1 MIEVVD
7 AIVDGALHGVSLCVE
22 RGEVVALIGHNG
34 SGKSTLGRLVCGAQL
49 PQSGTVCVDGAST
62 ANVPGRAL
70 VRRLVGYVGQ
80 NPADQTVSTI
90 VSDELAFGLWNIGC
104 AEGEIA
110 ERVASSLDA
119 VGLAGFEDREVSSL
133 SGGELQRLV
142 LASALAMEPGYLV
155 LDEVTSQID
164 STFRSQF
171 RGLVARLAGRGVGVV
186 LVTHDPLEVL
196 SCNRVLV
203 LDAGK
208 VIWSG
213 APGSLLVDYRDLWD
227 WVLPP
232 NDYAD
237 ALRCA
242 VADGFDLAGGFAP
255 AHLATWLR
263 SVRADVRSDA
273 GSPLDADRDSG
284 IGRVAGRHLDD
295 HIVFGR
301 NLDDVIV
308 AGRDSDSASVFG
320 HNSDA
325 CGVSGRDS
333 DTHSVSGRD
342 SDTHSVSGRK
352 SDTQVS
358 QNGDF
363 SPDKGANVR
372 IQLDNGGGVR
382 IPPENGANVRI
393 SPDNGI
399 NIRIMPENA
408 SNSSIPSDGAGAF
421 SAISG
426 NDRVTESEPAR
437 EASSLAFSHVS
448 IAYENAEVLNDISLS
463 IPSGRVTLIAGRSG
477 AGKTTLA
484 CLAAG
489 LTKAQSGSVLLGGT
503 APVPGE
509 VALAFQNP
517 EQQLFLET
525 VEHEL
530 AFAPRNLGCSED
542 EVARRVSDAASQL
555 EIKELLPS
563 DPFCLSGGQARRVA
577 LASILTLSPRA
588 VVLDEPTA
596 GLDAPARAA
605 LHRLVQDLACKGLP
619 VLVVS
624 HDLEEWLAAADQ
636 VVLLADGTIAWQG
649 TPGALASD
657 MDAFARAGLE
667 PPESWQLRELLAQA
681 EKRDS
686 AGVNGATLAKTATRD
701 QKAGAVQ
708 GPEGVEAQEPRATAA
723 RDSKSTAARDSKST
737 AAQGPKAAVARA
749 LKGVATQE
757 PSSHGLGVAAKPS
770 RKDAAGRGLEDVD
783 ARVKVTLLLVATA
796 ALFAA
801 RAPWTLAMWAMLCLL
816 VLRASGIGGKA
827 VAHALKPVALL
838 FAFVVCAN
846 LVSCDGSA
854 DVAIAGGVGIST
866 VGAARAATAVA
877 RIIMLVCL
885 ALSVATSTTP
895 TKLAHA
901 CTSLMRP
908 LGHIGVPIEDVGLVL
923 SMALRF
929 IPVVSEEAGRI
940 RLAQRARGVNFD
952 EGSVLRRVRA
962 WAAVLTPL
970 VVGLF
975 RRADRVAES
984 MDARCYGQRS
994 SGQHRRVPL
1003 QPADKLVLLGGLVVM
1018 AVLTVLSYSI

>member
-1 MIEVVD
+1 MIEIVD
-7 AIVDGALHGVSLCVE
+7 AIVDGALYGVSLCVE

-34 SGKSTLGRLVCGAQL
+34 SGKSTLGRLVCGAQV
-49 PQSGTVCVDGAST
+49 PQSGAVCVDGAST

-104 AEGEIA
+104 TEGEIA
-110 ERVASSLDA
+110 ERVANSLNA
-119 VGLAGFEDREVSSL
+119 VGLAGFEDREVQSL

-142 LASALAMEPGYLV
+142 LASVLAMEPGYLV

-164 STFRSQF
+164 STFRAQF
-171 RGLVARLAGRGVGVV
+171 RSLVAHLAGRGVGVV

-203 LDAGK
+203 LDAGE

-232 NDYAD
+232 NGYAD
-237 ALRCA
+237 ALRRA

-255 AHLATWLR
+255 AQLATWLR
-263 SVRADVRSDA
+263 SVQVDGCAGA
-273 GSPLDADRDSG
+273 GSLLD
-284 IGRVAGRHLDD
+284 
-295 HIVFGR
+295 
-301 NLDDVIV
+301 
-308 AGRDSDSASVFG
+308 AGRDSYSASVFG
-320 HNSDA
+320 
-325 CGVSGRDS
+325 RDS
-333 DTHSVSGRD
+333 DA
-342 SDTHSVSGRK
+342 
-352 SDTQVS
+352 QAS

-372 IQLDNGGGVR
+372 ILPDNEGRVR
-382 IPPENGANVRI
+382 IAPENGLDVRV
-393 SPDNGI
+393 
-399 NIRIMPENA
+399 MPENA
-408 SNSSIPSDGAGAF
+408 SGSSIPSDGAGAF

-426 NDRVTESEPAR
+426 NGRGAEGEPSH

-463 IPSGRVTLIAGRSG
+463 IPSRRVTLIAGRSG

-525 VEHEL
+525 VEREL
-530 AFAPRNLGCSED
+530 AFAPSNLGCSED
-542 EVARRVSDAASQL
+542 EVARRVSEAASQL

-577 LASILTLSPRA
+577 LASILTLNPHA

-605 LHRLVQDLACKGLP
+605 LHRLVQDLACKGFP

-624 HDLEEWLAAADQ
+624 HDLEEWLAIADQ

-649 TPGALASD
+649 TPAALASD

-667 PPESWQLRELLAQA
+667 PPESWQLRELLARA

-686 AGVNGATLAKTATRD
+686 AGVNGATSVEAAA
-701 QKAGAVQ
+701 QGQEAGAAR
-708 GPEGVEAQEPRATAA
+708 GPEGSVAQ
-723 RDSKSTAARDSKST
+723 DSKST
-737 AAQGPKAAVARA
+737 AAQGPKAAVARE
-749 LKGVATQE
+749 LKGAFTQG
-757 PSSHGLGVAAKPS
+757 PSSQGPKVAAKS
-770 RKDAAGRGLEDVD
+770 GRKDTAGRGLEGVD
-783 ARVKVTLLLVATA
+783 ARVKVILLLVATA

-801 RAPWTLAMWAMLCLL
+801 RAPWALAMWAMLCLL
-816 VLRASGIGGKA
+816 VLRASGIGGRA
-827 VAHALKPVALL
+827 VARALKPVALL
-838 FAFVVCAN
+838 FAFIVCAN

-854 DVAIAGGVGIST
+854 DVAIAGSVGIST

-885 ALSVATSTTP
+885 ALSVAASTTP
-895 TKLAHA
+895 TKLAQA

-994 SGQHRRVPL
+994 SGKHRRVPL

>member
-22 RGEVVALIGHNG
+22 RGEVGALIGHNG

-49 PQSGTVCVDGAST
+49 PQSGAVCVDGAST

-104 AEGEIA
+104 AEGEIT

-119 VGLAGFEDREVSSL
+119 VGLAGFEDREEPSL

-142 LASALAMEPGYLV
+142 LASVLAMEPGYLV

-171 RGLVARLAGRGVGVV
+171 RSLVARFAGRGVGVV

-242 VADGFDLAGGFAP
+242 VADSFDLAGGFAP
-255 AHLATWLR
+255 AHLAAWLR
-263 SVRADVRSDA
+263 SVRADVRSGA

-333 DTHSVSGRD
+333 DTHSVSGR
-342 SDTHSVSGRK
+342 K

-372 IQLDNGGGVR
+372 IQPDNGGGVR

-393 SPDNGI
+393 SPENGI

-426 NDRVTESEPAR
+426 NDRGAEGEPAR

-605 LHRLVQDLACKGLP
+605 LHRLVQDLACKELP

-686 AGVNGATLAKTATRD
+686 AGVNGATSAKTATRD
-701 QKAGAVQ
+701 QEAGAVQ
-708 GPEGVEAQEPRATAA
+708 GPEGVEAQEPRA
-723 RDSKSTAARDSKST
+723 TAARDSKST

-838 FAFVVCAN
+838 FAFIVCAN

-1018 AVLTVLSYSI
+1018 AVLTVLSYSIC

>member
-7 AIVDGALHGVSLCVE
+7 AIVDGALHGVSLCVD

-49 PQSGTVCVDGAST
+49 PQSGAVCVDGAST

-104 AEGEIA
+104 TEGEIA
-110 ERVASSLDA
+110 ERVANSLDA
-119 VGLAGFEDREVSSL
+119 VGLAGFEDREVQSL

-142 LASALAMEPGYLV
+142 LASVLAMEPGYLV

-171 RGLVARLAGRGVGVV
+171 RSLVARLAGRGVGVV
-186 LVTHDPLEVL
+186 LVTHDSLEVL

-203 LDAGK
+203 LDAGE

-227 WVLPP
+227 RVLPP
-232 NDYAD
+232 NGYSD
-237 ALRCA
+237 AVRSA

-255 AHLATWLR
+255 AQLAAWLR
-263 SVRADVRSDA
+263 SVRADGCAGA
-273 GSPLDADRDSG
+273 GSPLDAGLDSY
-284 IGRVAGRHLDD
+284 
-295 HIVFGR
+295 
-301 NLDDVIV
+301 
-308 AGRDSDSASVFG
+308 SA
-320 HNSDA
+320 
-325 CGVSGRDS
+325 
-333 DTHSVSGRD
+333 SVSGRD
-342 SDTHSVSGRK
+342 SDAHSVFGRD
-352 SDTQVS
+352 SDAQVS

-372 IQLDNGGGVR
+372 ILPDNEGRVR
-382 IPPENGANVRI
+382 IRPDKGANVRI
-393 SPDNGI
+393 SPENGVDV
-399 NIRIMPENA
+399 RVMPENA
-408 SNSSIPSDGAGAF
+408 SNSPIPSDGAGAF

-426 NDRVTESEPAR
+426 NNRGVEDKPAR

-448 IAYENAEVLNDISLS
+448 IAYENADVLNDISLS
-463 IPSGRVTLIAGRSG
+463 VPSGRVTLIAGRSG

-542 EVARRVSDAASQL
+542 EVARRVSEAASQL

-577 LASILTLSPRA
+577 LASILTLNPRA
-588 VVLDEPTA
+588 VVFDEPTA

-605 LHRLVQDLACKGLP
+605 LHRLVQDIACKGLP

-624 HDLEEWLAAADQ
+624 HDLEEWLAIADQ

-649 TPGALASD
+649 TPAALASD

-667 PPESWQLRELLAQA
+667 PPESWQLRELLARA

-686 AGVNGATLAKTATRD
+686 AGVNGATSVEAAA
-701 QKAGAVQ
+701 QGQEAGAAR
-708 GPEGVEAQEPRATAA
+708 GPEGSVAQ
-723 RDSKSTAARDSKST
+723 DSKST
-737 AAQGPKAAVARA
+737 AAQGPKAAVARE
-749 LKGVATQE
+749 LKGAFTQG
-757 PSSHGLGVAAKPS
+757 PSSQGPKVAAKS
-770 RKDAAGRGLEDVD
+770 GRKDTAGRGLEGVD
-783 ARVKVTLLLVATA
+783 ARVKVILLLVATA

-801 RAPWTLAMWAMLCLL
+801 RAPWALAMWAMLCLL

-827 VAHALKPVALL
+827 VARALKPVALL
-838 FAFVVCAN
+838 FAFIVCAN

-854 DVAIAGGVGIST
+854 DVAIAGSVGIST

-885 ALSVATSTTP
+885 ALSVAESTTP

-901 CTSLMRP
+901 CTSLMRS

-994 SGQHRRVPL
+994 SGKHRRVPL

-1018 AVLTVLSYSI
+1018 AALTVLSYSI

>member
-34 SGKSTLGRLVCGAQL
+34 SGKSTLGRLVCGAQV
-49 PQSGTVCVDGAST
+49 PQSGAVCVDGAST

-119 VGLAGFEDREVSSL
+119 VGLAGFEDREVPSL

-142 LASALAMEPGYLV
+142 LASVLAMEPGYLV

-232 NDYAD
+232 NGYAD
-237 ALRCA
+237 ALRRA

-255 AHLATWLR
+255 AQLAAWLR
-263 SVRADVRSDA
+263 SVRADGCASA
-273 GSPLDADRDSG
+273 GSPLDAGLDSG
-284 IGRVAGRHLDD
+284 IARVAGRHLDD
-295 HIVFGR
+295 RIVFGR
-301 NLDDVIV
+301 NLDEALVV
-308 AGRDSDSASVFG
+308 GRDSDA
-320 HNSDA
+320 
-325 CGVSGRDS
+325 
-333 DTHSVSGRD
+333 
-342 SDTHSVSGRK
+342 
-352 SDTQVS
+352 QVS

-372 IQLDNGGGVR
+372 ILPENEGRVR
-382 IPPENGANVRI
+382 IAPENGTNVRI
-393 SPDNGI
+393 ALENGVDV
-399 NIRIMPENA
+399 RVMPENA
-408 SNSSIPSDGAGAF
+408 SNSPIPSDGAGAF

-426 NDRVTESEPAR
+426 NNRGVEDEPAR
-437 EASSLAFSHVS
+437 EASSLAFGHAS

-542 EVARRVSDAASQL
+542 EVARRVSEAASQL

-577 LASILTLSPRA
+577 LASILTLNPRA

-605 LHRLVQDLACKGLP
+605 LHRLVQDIACKGLP

-624 HDLEEWLAAADQ
+624 HDLEEWLAIADQ

-649 TPGALASD
+649 TPAALASD
-657 MDAFARAGLE
+657 IDAFARAGLE
-667 PPESWQLRELLAQA
+667 PPESWQLRELLVQA

-686 AGVNGATLAKTATRD
+686 AGVNGATSVEA
-701 QKAGAVQ
+701 AVQ
-708 GPEGVEAQEPRATAA
+708 GQEAGAARGPEGSVAQ
-723 RDSKSTAARDSKST
+723 DSRST
-737 AAQGPKAAVARA
+737 AAQGPMAGAAQEPEGTSA
-749 LKGVATQE
+749 QE
-757 PSSHGLGVAAKPS
+757 PSSHGSEVAARPG
-770 RKDAAGRGLEDVD
+770 RKDAAGRGLEGVD

-801 RAPWTLAMWAMLCLL
+801 RAPWALAMWAMLCLL

-827 VAHALKPVALL
+827 VARALKPVALL
-838 FAFVVCAN
+838 FAFIVCAN

-854 DVAIAGGVGIST
+854 DVAIAGSVGIST

-885 ALSVATSTTP
+885 ALSVAESTTP

-923 SMALRF
+923 AMALRF

-940 RLAQRARGVNFD
+940 RLAQRVRGVNFD

-994 SGQHRRVPL
+994 SGKHRRVPL

>member
-49 PQSGTVCVDGAST
+49 PQSGAVCVDGAST

-119 VGLAGFEDREVSSL
+119 VGLAGFEDREVPSL

-142 LASALAMEPGYLV
+142 LASVLAMEPGYLV

-171 RGLVARLAGRGVGVV
+171 RSLVARLAGRGVGVV

-263 SVRADVRSDA
+263 SVRADVRSGA
-273 GSPLDADRDSG
+273 GSPHDADLDSG

-308 AGRDSDSASVFG
+308 AGRDSDSASVIG
-320 HNSDA
+320 HSSDA
-325 CGVSGRDS
+325 CGVSGRN
-333 DTHSVSGRD
+333 

-372 IQLDNGGGVR
+372 IQPDNGGGVR

-399 NIRIMPENA
+399 NIRIMPEND

-426 NDRVTESEPAR
+426 NDRGTEGEPAR

-657 MDAFARAGLE
+657 IDAFARAGLE

-686 AGVNGATLAKTATRD
+686 AGVNGATSAKTATRD
-701 QKAGAVQ
+701 QEAGAAR

-723 RDSKSTAARDSKST
+723 RDSKSTAA
-737 AAQGPKAAVARA
+737 QGPKATVART
-749 LKGVATQE
+749 LKGAATQE
-757 PSSHGLGVAAKPS
+757 PSSRGSEVAAKPS

-838 FAFVVCAN
+838 FAFIVCAN

-854 DVAIAGGVGIST
+854 DVAIAGSVGIST

>member
-1 MIEVVD
+1 MIEVAD
-7 AIVDGALHGVSLCVE
+7 GIVDGALHGVSLCVE
-22 RGEVVALIGHNG
+22 RGEAVALIGHNG

-49 PQSGTVCVDGAST
+49 PQSGAVCVDGAST

-119 VGLAGFEDREVSSL
+119 VGLAGFEDREVPSL

-142 LASALAMEPGYLV
+142 LASVLAMEPGYLV

-171 RGLVARLAGRGVGVV
+171 RSLVARLAGRGVGVV

-242 VADGFDLAGGFAP
+242 VVDGFDLAGGFAP

-263 SVRADVRSDA
+263 SVRAEGRAGA
-273 GSPLDADRDSG
+273 GSPLDA
-284 IGRVAGRHLDD
+284 
-295 HIVFGR
+295 
-301 NLDDVIV
+301 
-308 AGRDSDSASVFG
+308 GRDSDNGRIAG

-325 CGVSGRDS
+325 CG
-333 DTHSVSGRD
+333 VSGRD

-372 IQLDNGGGVR
+372 IQPDNGGGVR

-426 NDRVTESEPAR
+426 NDRVTEGEPAR

-509 VALAFQNP
+509 VALAFQNS

-530 AFAPRNLGCSED
+530 AFAPRNVGCSED

-563 DPFCLSGGQARRVA
+563 DPFCLSGGQARRLA

-636 VVLLADGTIAWQG
+636 VILLADGAIAWQG

-657 MDAFARAGLE
+657 MDAFAWAGLE

-686 AGVNGATLAKTATRD
+686 AGVNGATSAKTATRD
-701 QKAGAVQ
+701 QEAGAAQ

-723 RDSKSTAARDSKST
+723 RDSKSTAA
-737 AAQGPKAAVARA
+737 QGPKAAVARA
-749 LKGVATQE
+749 LKGAATQE

-838 FAFVVCAN
+838 FAFIVCAN

-854 DVAIAGGVGIST
+854 DVAIAGSVGIST

>member
-49 PQSGTVCVDGAST
+49 PQSGAVCVDGAST

-104 AEGEIA
+104 AEGEIT
-110 ERVASSLDA
+110 ERVTSSLDA
-119 VGLAGFEDREVSSL
+119 VGLAGFEDREVPSL

-142 LASALAMEPGYLV
+142 LASVLAMEPGYLV

-171 RGLVARLAGRGVGVV
+171 RSLVARLAGRGVGVV

-227 WVLPP
+227 WVLPS

-237 ALRCA
+237 TLRCA

-263 SVRADVRSDA
+263 SVRAEGRAGA
-273 GSPLDADRDSG
+273 GSPLDAGRDSD
-284 IGRVAGRHLDD
+284 IGRVAGY
-295 HIVFGR
+295 
-301 NLDDVIV
+301 
-308 AGRDSDSASVFG
+308 
-320 HNSDA
+320 NSDA
-325 CGVSGRDS
+325 
-333 DTHSVSGRD
+333 HSVVGRN
-342 SDTHSVSGRK
+342 SY
-352 SDTQVS
+352 TQVS
-358 QNGDF
+358 QNGEI

-372 IQLDNGGGVR
+372 IQPDNGGGVR

-426 NDRVTESEPAR
+426 NDRGAEGEPAR

-542 EVARRVSDAASQL
+542 EVARRVSEAASQL

-624 HDLEEWLAAADQ
+624 HDLEEWLAIADQ

-657 MDAFARAGLE
+657 IDAFARAGLE

-686 AGVNGATLAKTATRD
+686 AGVNGATSAKTATRD
-701 QKAGAVQ
+701 QEAGAAR
-708 GPEGVEAQEPRATAA
+708 GPEGVEAQEPRA
-723 RDSKSTAARDSKST
+723 TAARDSKST

-749 LKGVATQE
+749 LKGAATQE
-757 PSSHGLGVAAKPS
+757 PSSHGSEVAAKPS
-770 RKDAAGRGLEDVD
+770 RKDTAGRGLEGVD
-783 ARVKVTLLLVATA
+783 ARVKVILLLVATA
-796 ALFAA
+796 ALFTA
-801 RAPWTLAMWAMLCLL
+801 RAPWTLAVWAMLCLL

-838 FAFVVCAN
+838 FAFIVCAN

-994 SGQHRRVPL
+994 SGQLRRVPL

>member
-49 PQSGTVCVDGAST
+49 PQSGTVCVEGAST

-119 VGLAGFEDREVSSL
+119 VGLAGFEDREVPSL

-142 LASALAMEPGYLV
+142 LASVLAMEPGYLV

-171 RGLVARLAGRGVGVV
+171 RSLVARFAGRGVGVV

-263 SVRADVRSDA
+263 SVRADVRSGA
-273 GSPLDADRDSG
+273 GSPLDAGRDSDN
-284 IGRVAGRHLDD
+284 GRIAGRHLDD

-333 DTHSVSGRD
+333 DTHSVSGR
-342 SDTHSVSGRK
+342 K

-372 IQLDNGGGVR
+372 IQPDNGGGVR

-408 SNSSIPSDGAGAF
+408 SNSLIPSDGAGAF

-426 NDRVTESEPAR
+426 NDRVTEGEPAR
-437 EASSLAFSHVS
+437 EASSLAFGHVS

-667 PPESWQLRELLAQA
+667 PPESWQLSELLAQA

-686 AGVNGATLAKTATRD
+686 AGVNGATSAKTATRD
-701 QKAGAVQ
+701 QEAGAAW

-723 RDSKSTAARDSKST
+723 RDSKSTAA
-737 AAQGPKAAVARA
+737 QGPKATIART
-749 LKGVATQE
+749 LKGAATQE

-827 VAHALKPVALL
+827 VAHALKPVVLL
-838 FAFVVCAN
+838 FAFIVCAN

-885 ALSVATSTTP
+885 ALSVAASTTP
-895 TKLAHA
+895 TKLAQA

-994 SGQHRRVPL
+994 SGKHRRVPL

>member
-34 SGKSTLGRLVCGAQL
+34 SGKSTLGRLVCGAQV
-49 PQSGTVCVDGAST
+49 PQSGAVCVDGAST

-104 AEGEIA
+104 TEGEIA
-110 ERVASSLDA
+110 ERVANSLNA
-119 VGLAGFEDREVSSL
+119 VGLAGFEDREVQSL

-142 LASALAMEPGYLV
+142 LASVLAMEPGYLV

-164 STFRSQF
+164 STFRAQF
-171 RGLVARLAGRGVGVV
+171 RSLVAHLAGRGVGVV

-203 LDAGK
+203 LDAGE

-232 NDYAD
+232 NGYAD
-237 ALRCA
+237 ALRRA

-255 AHLATWLR
+255 AQLATWLR
-263 SVRADVRSDA
+263 SVRANVRTGA
-273 GSPLDADRDSG
+273 GSPLDAGLDSY
-284 IGRVAGRHLDD
+284 
-295 HIVFGR
+295 
-301 NLDDVIV
+301 
-308 AGRDSDSASVFG
+308 SA
-320 HNSDA
+320 
-325 CGVSGRDS
+325 
-333 DTHSVSGRD
+333 SVSGRD
-342 SDTHSVSGRK
+342 SDA
-352 SDTQVS
+352 QVS

-363 SPDKGANVR
+363 SPDKGDNVR
-372 IQLDNGGGVR
+372 ILPDKEGR
-382 IPPENGANVRI
+382 IGISLENGVDVRV
-393 SPDNGI
+393 
-399 NIRIMPENA
+399 MPENA
-408 SNSSIPSDGAGAF
+408 SNSPIPSDGAGAF
-421 SAISG
+421 NAISG
-426 NDRVTESEPAR
+426 NNRGVEDKPAR
-437 EASSLAFSHVS
+437 EASSLAFSHAS
-448 IAYENAEVLNDISLS
+448 IAYENADVLNDISLS
-463 IPSGRVTLIAGRSG
+463 VPSRRVTLIAGRSG

-489 LTKAQSGSVLLGGT
+489 LAKVQSGSVLLGGT

-542 EVARRVSDAASQL
+542 EVARRVSEAASQL

-605 LHRLVQDLACKGLP
+605 LHRLVRDIACKGLP

-624 HDLEEWLAAADQ
+624 HDLEEWLAIADQ
-636 VVLLADGTIAWQG
+636 VILLADGTIAWKG

-657 MDAFARAGLE
+657 IDAFARAGLE

-686 AGVNGATLAKTATRD
+686 AGVNGATSAKTATRD
-701 QKAGAVQ
+701 QEAGAVQ

-723 RDSKSTAARDSKST
+723 RDSKSTAA
-737 AAQGPKAAVARA
+737 QGPKATAARE

-757 PSSHGLGVAAKPS
+757 PSSHGSGVAAKPG
-770 RKDAAGRGLEDVD
+770 RKNAAGRGPERVD
-783 ARVKVTLLLVATA
+783 ARVKVILLLVATA

-801 RAPWTLAMWAMLCLL
+801 RAPWTLAVWAMLCLL

-827 VAHALKPVALL
+827 VARALKPVALL
-838 FAFVVCAN
+838 FAFIVCAN

-854 DVAIAGGVGIST
+854 DVAIAGSVGIST
-866 VGAARAATAVA
+866 VGAARAATAVS

-885 ALSVATSTTP
+885 ALSVAASTTP
-895 TKLAHA
+895 TKLAQA

>member
-34 SGKSTLGRLVCGAQL
+34 SGKSTLGRLVCGAQV
-49 PQSGTVCVDGAST
+49 PQSGAVCVDVAST

-142 LASALAMEPGYLV
+142 LASVLAMEPGYLV

-171 RGLVARLAGRGVGVV
+171 RSLVARLAERGVGVV

-255 AHLATWLR
+255 AQLATWLR
-263 SVRADVRSDA
+263 NVQVDGCAGA
-273 GSPLDADRDSG
+273 GSPLDAGLDS
-284 IGRVAGRHLDD
+284 DTD
-295 HIVFGR
+295 SVFGR
-301 NLDDVIV
+301 NLD
-308 AGRDSDSASVFG
+308 A
-320 HNSDA
+320 
-325 CGVSGRDS
+325 
-333 DTHSVSGRD
+333 
-342 SDTHSVSGRK
+342 
-352 SDTQVS
+352 QVS
-358 QNGDF
+358 QNGVF
-363 SPDKGANVR
+363 SPDKGVNGR
-372 IQLDNGGGVR
+372 ILPDNEGC
-382 IPPENGANVRI
+382 VRI
-393 SPDNGI
+393 SPENGI
-399 NIRIMPENA
+399 DVRAMPENA
-408 SNSSIPSDGAGAF
+408 SNSSIPSDSTVVF
-421 SAISG
+421 SAVSG
-426 NDRVTESEPAR
+426 NDPGAEGEPAR

-448 IAYENAEVLNDISLS
+448 IAYENADVLNDISLS
-463 IPSGRVTLIAGRSG
+463 LPSGRVTLIAGRSG

-525 VEHEL
+525 VDHEL
-530 AFAPRNLGCSED
+530 AFAPRNLCCSED
-542 EVARRVSDAASQL
+542 EVARRVSEAASQL

-577 LASILTLSPRA
+577 LASILTLNPRA

-624 HDLEEWLAAADQ
+624 HDLEEWLAIADQ

-649 TPGALASD
+649 TPAALASD
-657 MDAFARAGLE
+657 MGAFTRAGLE

-686 AGVNGATLAKTATRD
+686 AGVNGTAS
-701 QKAGAVQ
+701 
-708 GPEGVEAQEPRATAA
+708 VE
-723 RDSKSTAARDSKST
+723 T
-737 AAQGPKAAVARA
+737 AAQGQEAAAARGPET
-749 LKGVATQE
+749 GVVQGSEGTSAQE
-757 PSSHGLGVAAKPS
+757 PSSHGPKVAARPG
-770 RKDAAGRGLEDVD
+770 RKDTAGRGLEGVD
-783 ARVKVTLLLVATA
+783 ARVKVILLLVATA

-801 RAPWTLAMWAMLCLL
+801 RAPWALAAWAMFCLL

-827 VAHALKPVALL
+827 VARALKPVALL
-838 FAFVVCAN
+838 FAFIVCAN

-854 DVAIAGGVGIST
+854 DIALAGSVGIST

-885 ALSVATSTTP
+885 ALSVAESTTP

>member
-119 VGLAGFEDREVSSL
+119 VGLAGFEDREVPSL

-142 LASALAMEPGYLV
+142 LASVLAMEPGYLV

-203 LDAGK
+203 LEAGK

-213 APGSLLVDYRDLWD
+213 APGSLLVDYRDIWD

-255 AHLATWLR
+255 AHLAAWLR
-263 SVRADVRSDA
+263 SVRADVRSGA
-273 GSPLDADRDSG
+273 GSPLDADLDSG

-301 NLDDVIV
+301 NLGDVIV

-333 DTHSVSGRD
+333 DTHSVSGR
-342 SDTHSVSGRK
+342 K

-372 IQLDNGGGVR
+372 IQPDNGGGVR

-426 NDRVTESEPAR
+426 NDRVTEGEPAR

-596 GLDAPARAA
+596 GLDALARAA

-657 MDAFARAGLE
+657 MDAFARARLE

-686 AGVNGATLAKTATRD
+686 AGVNGATSAKTATRD
-701 QKAGAVQ
+701 QEAGAAR
-708 GPEGVEAQEPRATAA
+708 GPEGVEAQEPRA
-723 RDSKSTAARDSKST
+723 TAARDSKST

-770 RKDAAGRGLEDVD
+770 RKDTAGRGLEGVD

-796 ALFAA
+796 VLFAA
-801 RAPWTLAMWAMLCLL
+801 RAPWTLAVWAMLCLL

-827 VAHALKPVALL
+827 VARALKPVALL
-838 FAFVVCAN
+838 FAFIVCAN

-885 ALSVATSTTP
+885 ALSVAASTTP

-901 CTSLMRP
+901 CTSLMGP

-940 RLAQRARGVNFD
+940 RLAQRSRGVNFD

-994 SGQHRRVPL
+994 SGQYRRMPL

>member
-49 PQSGTVCVDGAST
+49 PQSGAVCVDGAST

-119 VGLAGFEDREVSSL
+119 VGLAGFEDREVPSL

-142 LASALAMEPGYLV
+142 LASVLAMEPGYLV

-171 RGLVARLAGRGVGVV
+171 RSLVARLAGRGVGVV

-232 NDYAD
+232 NGYAD
-237 ALRCA
+237 ALRRA

-255 AHLATWLR
+255 AQLATWLR
-263 SVRADVRSDA
+263 SVRADGCTGA
-273 GSPLDADRDSG
+273 GSPLDAG
-284 IGRVAGRHLDD
+284 L
-295 HIVFGR
+295 
-301 NLDDVIV
+301 
-308 AGRDSDSASVFG
+308 DSDSASVFG
-320 HNSDA
+320 
-325 CGVSGRDS
+325 RDS
-333 DTHSVSGRD
+333 DTHGVFGRD
-342 SDTHSVSGRK
+342 SDAHSVVGRD
-352 SDTQVS
+352 SDAHSVVGRNSYAQAS

-363 SPDKGANVR
+363 SPDKGTNVR
-372 IQLDNGGGVR
+372 ILPDKEGR
-382 IPPENGANVRI
+382 VRI
-393 SPDNGI
+393 SPENGLDV
-399 NIRIMPENA
+399 RVMPENA
-408 SNSSIPSDGAGAF
+408 SGSSIPSDDVGAL
-421 SAISG
+421 SAISE
-426 NDRVTESEPAR
+426 NDCGTEGKPAR
-437 EASSLAFSHVS
+437 EASSLTFSHVS

-542 EVARRVSDAASQL
+542 EVARRVSEAASQL

-596 GLDAPARAA
+596 GLDAPARSA
-605 LHRLVQDLACKGLP
+605 LHRLVQDIACKGLP

-624 HDLEEWLAAADQ
+624 HDLEEWLAIADQ
-636 VVLLADGTIAWQG
+636 VILLADGTIAWQG

-657 MDAFARAGLE
+657 IDAFARAGLE
-667 PPESWQLRELLAQA
+667 PPESWQLRELLVQA
-681 EKRDS
+681 GKRDS
-686 AGVNGATLAKTATRD
+686 AGVNGVVPVETAAQGQEAGTARD
-701 QKAGAVQ
+701 
-708 GPEGVEAQEPRATAA
+708 PEGSATQEPEG
-723 RDSKSTAARDSKST
+723 SVARDSKST
-737 AAQGPKAAVARA
+737 AAQGPKATAARE

-757 PSSHGLGVAAKPS
+757 PSSHGPKVAAKPG
-770 RKDAAGRGLEDVD
+770 RKDAAERGLEGVD

-801 RAPWTLAMWAMLCLL
+801 RAPWALAMWAMLCLL

-827 VAHALKPVALL
+827 VARALKPVALL
-838 FAFVVCAN
+838 FAFIVCAN

-854 DVAIAGGVGIST
+854 DVAIAGSVGIST

-885 ALSVATSTTP
+885 ALSVAASTTP
-895 TKLAHA
+895 TKLAQA

-994 SGQHRRVPL
+994 SGKHRRVPL

>member
-22 RGEVVALIGHNG
+22 RGEVVALIGYNG

-49 PQSGTVCVDGAST
+49 PQSGAVCVDGAST
-62 ANVPGRAL
+62 VNVPGRAL

-104 AEGEIA
+104 TEGEIA
-110 ERVASSLDA
+110 ERIASSLDA
-119 VGLAGFEDREVSSL
+119 VGLAGFEDREVPSL

-142 LASALAMEPGYLV
+142 LASVLAMEPGYLV

-203 LDAGK
+203 LDDGK

-242 VADGFDLAGGFAP
+242 VADGFDLAGWFAP

-263 SVRADVRSDA
+263 SLRADVRSGA
-273 GSPLDADRDSG
+273 GSPLDADLDSG
-284 IGRVAGRHLDD
+284 IGCVAGRHLDD

-333 DTHSVSGRD
+333 DTHSVSGR
-342 SDTHSVSGRK
+342 K

-372 IQLDNGGGVR
+372 IQPDNGGGVR

-426 NDRVTESEPAR
+426 NDRGTEGEPAR

-657 MDAFARAGLE
+657 IDAFARAGLE

-686 AGVNGATLAKTATRD
+686 AGVNGATSAKTATRD
-701 QKAGAVQ
+701 QEAGAAR

-723 RDSKSTAARDSKST
+723 RDPKST
-737 AAQGPKAAVARA
+737 AAQGPKAAVARV

-838 FAFVVCAN
+838 FAFIVCAN

-854 DVAIAGGVGIST
+854 DVAIAGSVGIST
-866 VGAARAATAVA
+866 VGAARAATAVS

>member
-49 PQSGTVCVDGAST
+49 PQSGAVCVDGAST

-119 VGLAGFEDREVSSL
+119 VGLAGFEDREVPSL

-142 LASALAMEPGYLV
+142 LASVLAMEPGYLV

-171 RGLVARLAGRGVGVV
+171 RSLVARLAGRGVGVV

-263 SVRADVRSDA
+263 SVRAEGRAGA
-273 GSPLDADRDSG
+273 GSPLDA
-284 IGRVAGRHLDD
+284 
-295 HIVFGR
+295 
-301 NLDDVIV
+301 
-308 AGRDSDSASVFG
+308 GRDSDNGRIAG

-325 CGVSGRDS
+325 CG
-333 DTHSVSGRD
+333 VSGRD

-372 IQLDNGGGVR
+372 IQPDNGGGVR

-393 SPDNGI
+393 SPENGI

-408 SNSSIPSDGAGAF
+408 SNPSIPSDGAGAF

-426 NDRVTESEPAR
+426 NDRGAEGEPAR

-542 EVARRVSDAASQL
+542 EVARRVSEAASQL

-636 VVLLADGTIAWQG
+636 VVLLAGGTIAWQG

-686 AGVNGATLAKTATRD
+686 AGVNGATSAKTATRD
-701 QKAGAVQ
+701 QEAGAVQ
-708 GPEGVEAQEPRATAA
+708 DPEGVEAQEPRA
-723 RDSKSTAARDSKST
+723 TAARDSKST

-827 VAHALKPVALL
+827 VARALKPVALL
-838 FAFVVCAN
+838 FAFIVCAN

-854 DVAIAGGVGIST
+854 DVAIAGSVGIST

-901 CTSLMRP
+901 CTSLMRL

-952 EGSVLRRVRA
+952 EGPVLRRVRA

>member
-49 PQSGTVCVDGAST
+49 PQSGTVCVDVAST

-104 AEGEIA
+104 VEGEIT

-119 VGLAGFEDREVSSL
+119 VGLAGFEDREVPSL

-142 LASALAMEPGYLV
+142 LASVLAMEPGYLV

-263 SVRADVRSDA
+263 SVRADVRSGA
-273 GSPLDADRDSG
+273 GSPLDADLDSG

-320 HNSDA
+320 YNSDA
-325 CGVSGRDS
+325 C
-333 DTHSVSGRD
+333 SVSGC
-342 SDTHSVSGRK
+342 K

-372 IQLDNGGGVR
+372 IQPDNGGGVR

-408 SNSSIPSDGAGAF
+408 SNSSIPSDGAGAI

-426 NDRVTESEPAR
+426 NDRVTEGEPAR

-448 IAYENAEVLNDISLS
+448 IAYENAELLNDISLS

-624 HDLEEWLAAADQ
+624 HDLEEWLAIADQ

-657 MDAFARAGLE
+657 MDAFARARLE

-686 AGVNGATLAKTATRD
+686 AGVNGATSAKTATRD
-701 QKAGAVQ
+701 QEAGAAR

-723 RDSKSTAARDSKST
+723 RDSKSTAA
-737 AAQGPKAAVARA
+737 QGPRAAVARA

-770 RKDAAGRGLEDVD
+770 RKDTAGRGLEGVD

-796 ALFAA
+796 VLFAA
-801 RAPWTLAMWAMLCLL
+801 RAPWTLAVWAMLCLL

-827 VAHALKPVALL
+827 VARALKPVALL
-838 FAFVVCAN
+838 FAFIVCAN

-854 DVAIAGGVGIST
+854 DVAIAGSVGIST

-885 ALSVATSTTP
+885 ALSVAASTTP

-901 CTSLMRP
+901 CTSLMGP

-940 RLAQRARGVNFD
+940 RLAQRSRGVNFD

-994 SGQHRRVPL
+994 SGQYRRMPL

>member
-49 PQSGTVCVDGAST
+49 PQSGAVCVDGAST

-119 VGLAGFEDREVSSL
+119 VGLAGFEDREVPSL

-142 LASALAMEPGYLV
+142 LASVLAMEPGYLV

-196 SCNRVLV
+196 SCNRALV

-263 SVRADVRSDA
+263 SVRADVRSGA
-273 GSPLDADRDSG
+273 GSPLDAGLDSG

-333 DTHSVSGRD
+333 DTHSVSGR
-342 SDTHSVSGRK
+342 K

-372 IQLDNGGGVR
+372 IQPDKGANVRIQPDNGGGVR
-382 IPPENGANVRI
+382 IPPESGANVRI

-408 SNSSIPSDGAGAF
+408 SNSSIPSDGAVAF

-426 NDRVTESEPAR
+426 NDRVTEGEPAR

-463 IPSGRVTLIAGRSG
+463 IPSGRVALIAGRSG

-489 LTKAQSGSVLLGGT
+489 LTKAQSGSVLLGGI

-657 MDAFARAGLE
+657 IDAFARAGLE

-681 EKRDS
+681 EKLDS
-686 AGVNGATLAKTATRD
+686 AGVNGATSAKTATRD
-701 QKAGAVQ
+701 QEAGAVQ
-708 GPEGVEAQEPRATAA
+708 GPEGVEAQEPRA
-723 RDSKSTAARDSKST
+723 TAARDSKST

-838 FAFVVCAN
+838 FAFIVCAN

-908 LGHIGVPIEDVGLVL
+908 LGHIGVPIEDVRLVL

>member
-119 VGLAGFEDREVSSL
+119 VGLAGFEDREVPSL

-142 LASALAMEPGYLV
+142 LASVLAMEPGYLV

-263 SVRADVRSDA
+263 SVRADVRSGA
-273 GSPLDADRDSG
+273 GSPLDAGLDSG

-325 CGVSGRDS
+325 CGVSGRDP
-333 DTHSVSGRD
+333 
-342 SDTHSVSGRK
+342 DTHSVSGRK

-358 QNGDF
+358 RNGDF

-372 IQLDNGGGVR
+372 IQPDNGGGVR
-382 IPPENGANVRI
+382 IPPESGANVRI

-408 SNSSIPSDGAGAF
+408 SNSSIPSDGAGIF

-426 NDRVTESEPAR
+426 NDRVTEGEPAR

-489 LTKAQSGSVLLGGT
+489 LTKAQSGSVLLGGI

-686 AGVNGATLAKTATRD
+686 AGVNGATSAKTATRD
-701 QKAGAVQ
+701 QEAGAVQ
-708 GPEGVEAQEPRATAA
+708 GPEGVEAQEPRA
-723 RDSKSTAARDSKST
+723 TAARDSKST

-801 RAPWTLAMWAMLCLL
+801 RDPWTLAMWAMLCLL

-838 FAFVVCAN
+838 FAFIVCAN

-854 DVAIAGGVGIST
+854 DVAIAGVVGIST

-994 SGQHRRVPL
+994 SGQHRRVSL

>member
-7 AIVDGALHGVSLCVE
+7 AIVDGALHGVSLCVD

-34 SGKSTLGRLVCGAQL
+34 SGKSTLGRLVCGAQV
-49 PQSGTVCVDGAST
+49 PQSGAVCVDGAST

-104 AEGEIA
+104 TEGEIA
-110 ERVASSLDA
+110 ERVAGSLDA
-119 VGLAGFEDREVSSL
+119 VGLAGFEDREVQSL

-142 LASALAMEPGYLV
+142 LASVLAMEPGYLV

-171 RGLVARLAGRGVGVV
+171 RNLVSRLAGRGVGVV

-203 LDAGK
+203 LDAGE

-227 WVLPP
+227 RVLPP
-232 NDYAD
+232 NGYSD
-237 ALRCA
+237 ALRSA

-255 AHLATWLR
+255 AQLAAWLR
-263 SVRADVRSDA
+263 SVRADGCAGAGSLLDA
-273 GSPLDADRDSG
+273 GL
-284 IGRVAGRHLDD
+284 
-295 HIVFGR
+295 
-301 NLDDVIV
+301 
-308 AGRDSDSASVFG
+308 DSDSASVFG
-320 HNSDA
+320 
-325 CGVSGRDS
+325 RDS
-333 DTHSVSGRD
+333 DAHSVVGRN
-342 SDTHSVSGRK
+342 SYA
-352 SDTQVS
+352 QAS
-358 QNGDF
+358 QNGDY
-363 SPDKGANVR
+363 SPDKGTNVR
-372 IQLDNGGGVR
+372 ILPDKEGRAR
-382 IPPENGANVRI
+382 ISPENGLDVRV
-393 SPDNGI
+393 
-399 NIRIMPENA
+399 MPENA
-408 SNSSIPSDGAGAF
+408 SGSSIPSDNTAVF
-421 SAISG
+421 SAISE
-426 NDRVTESEPAR
+426 NDCGTEGKPAR

-448 IAYENAEVLNDISLS
+448 IAYENADVLNDISLS
-463 IPSGRVTLIAGRSG
+463 VPSGRVTLIAGRSG

-525 VEHEL
+525 VGHEL

-542 EVARRVSDAASQL
+542 EVARRVSEAASQL

-577 LASILTLSPRA
+577 LASILTLNPRA

-596 GLDAPARAA
+596 GLDAPARSA

-624 HDLEEWLAAADQ
+624 HDLEEWLAIADQ
-636 VVLLADGTIAWQG
+636 VILVADGTIAWQG
-649 TPGALASD
+649 TPDALASD
-657 MDAFARAGLE
+657 IDAFARAGLE
-667 PPESWQLRELLAQA
+667 PPESWQLRELLVQA

-686 AGVNGATLAKTATRD
+686 AGVNGVVPVETAA
-701 QKAGAVQ
+701 QGQEAGTAR
-708 GPEGVEAQEPRATAA
+708 GPEGSATQEPEG
-723 RDSKSTAARDSKST
+723 SVARDSKST
-737 AAQGPKAAVARA
+737 AAQGPKATAARE

-757 PSSHGLGVAAKPS
+757 PSSHGSEVAAKPS
-770 RKDAAGRGLEDVD
+770 RRDAAGRGLEGVD

-801 RAPWTLAMWAMLCLL
+801 RAPWALAMWAMLCLL

-827 VAHALKPVALL
+827 VARALKPVALI
-838 FAFVVCAN
+838 FAFIVCAN

-854 DVAIAGGVGIST
+854 DVAIAGSVGIST

-885 ALSVATSTTP
+885 ALSVAASTTP
-895 TKLAHA
+895 TKLAQA

-923 SMALRF
+923 AMALRF

-962 WAAVLTPL
+962 WAAVFTPL

-994 SGQHRRVPL
+994 SGKYRRVPL

>member
-22 RGEVVALIGHNG
+22 RGEVVAFIGHNG

-49 PQSGTVCVDGAST
+49 PQSGAVCVDGAFT

-104 AEGEIA
+104 TEGEIA
-110 ERVASSLDA
+110 ERVANSLDA
-119 VGLAGFEDREVSSL
+119 VGLAGFEDREVQSL

-142 LASALAMEPGYLV
+142 LASVLAMEPGYLV

-171 RGLVARLAGRGVGVV
+171 RDLVARLAGRGVGVV

-196 SCNRVLV
+196 SCNRALV

-232 NDYAD
+232 NGYAD
-237 ALRCA
+237 ALRRA
-242 VADGFDLAGGFAP
+242 VTDGFDLAGGFAP
-255 AHLATWLR
+255 AQLATWLR
-263 SVRADVRSDA
+263 SVRADVRIGA
-273 GSPLDADRDSG
+273 GSPLDAGLDSY
-284 IGRVAGRHLDD
+284 
-295 HIVFGR
+295 
-301 NLDDVIV
+301 
-308 AGRDSDSASVFG
+308 SA
-320 HNSDA
+320 
-325 CGVSGRDS
+325 
-333 DTHSVSGRD
+333 SVSGRD
-342 SDTHSVSGRK
+342 SDACGVFGRD
-352 SDTQVS
+352 SDAQVS

-372 IQLDNGGGVR
+372 IPPDKEGRVGISLENGIGVR
-382 IPPENGANVRI
+382 IV
-393 SPDNGI
+393 
-399 NIRIMPENA
+399 PENA
-408 SNSSIPSDGAGAF
+408 SGSSIPSDGAGAF

-426 NDRVTESEPAR
+426 NNRGVEDEPVR

-448 IAYENAEVLNDISLS
+448 IAYENADVLNDISLS
-463 IPSGRVTLIAGRSG
+463 VPSGRVTLIAGRSG

-525 VEHEL
+525 VGHEL

-542 EVARRVSDAASQL
+542 EVDRRVSEAASQL

-577 LASILTLSPRA
+577 LASILTLNPRA

-596 GLDAPARAA
+596 GLDAPARSA
-605 LHRLVQDLACKGLP
+605 LHRLVQDIACKGLP

-624 HDLEEWLAAADQ
+624 HDLEEWLAIADQ
-636 VVLLADGTIAWQG
+636 VILVADGTIAWQG
-649 TPGALASD
+649 TPDALASD
-657 MDAFARAGLE
+657 IDAFARAGLE
-667 PPESWQLRELLAQA
+667 PPESWQLRELLVQA

-686 AGVNGATLAKTATRD
+686 AGVNGVVPVETAA
-701 QKAGAVQ
+701 QGQEAGTAR
-708 GPEGVEAQEPRATAA
+708 GPEGSATQEPEG
-723 RDSKSTAARDSKST
+723 SVARDSKST
-737 AAQGPKAAVARA
+737 AAQGPKATAARE

-757 PSSHGLGVAAKPS
+757 PSSHGSEVAAKPS
-770 RKDAAGRGLEDVD
+770 RRDAAGRGLEGVD

-801 RAPWTLAMWAMLCLL
+801 RAPWALAMWAMLCLL

-827 VAHALKPVALL
+827 VARALKPVALL
-838 FAFVVCAN
+838 FAFIVCAN

-854 DVAIAGGVGIST
+854 DVAIAGSVGIST

-885 ALSVATSTTP
+885 ALSVAASTTP
-895 TKLAHA
+895 TKLAQA

-923 SMALRF
+923 AMALRF

-962 WAAVLTPL
+962 WAAVFTPL

-994 SGQHRRVPL
+994 SGKYRRVPL

>member
-34 SGKSTLGRLVCGAQL
+34 SGKSTLGRLVCGAQV
-49 PQSGTVCVDGAST
+49 PQSGAVCVDGAST

-119 VGLAGFEDREVSSL
+119 VGLASFEDREVPSL

-142 LASALAMEPGYLV
+142 LASVLAMEPGYLV

-227 WVLPP
+227 RVLPP
-232 NDYAD
+232 NGYSD
-237 ALRCA
+237 ALRSA

-255 AHLATWLR
+255 AQLATWLR
-263 SVRADVRSDA
+263 SVRANVRTGA
-273 GSPLDADRDSG
+273 GSPLDA
-284 IGRVAGRHLDD
+284 
-295 HIVFGR
+295 
-301 NLDDVIV
+301 
-308 AGRDSDSASVFG
+308 GRDSDAHSVVG
-320 HNSDA
+320 RNSYA
-325 CGVSGRDS
+325 C
-333 DTHSVSGRD
+333 SVSGRD
-342 SDTHSVSGRK
+342 SDA
-352 SDTQVS
+352 QAS

-372 IQLDNGGGVR
+372 ILPDKEGR
-382 IPPENGANVRI
+382 VRI
-393 SPDNGI
+393 SPENGLDV
-399 NIRIMPENA
+399 RVMPENA
-408 SNSSIPSDGAGAF
+408 SNSSIPSDNTAVF
-421 SAISG
+421 SAISE
-426 NDRVTESEPAR
+426 NDCGTEGKPVR
-437 EASSLAFSHVS
+437 EASSLAFSHAS

-525 VEHEL
+525 VGHEL

-542 EVARRVSDAASQL
+542 EVARRVDEAASQL

-577 LASILTLSPRA
+577 LSSILTLNPRA

-605 LHRLVQDLACKGLP
+605 LHCLVQDLACKGLP

-624 HDLEEWLAAADQ
+624 HDLEEWLAIADQ
-636 VVLLADGTIAWQG
+636 VILLADGTIAWQG
-649 TPGALASD
+649 TPAALASD
-657 MDAFARAGLE
+657 IDAFARAGLE

-686 AGVNGATLAKTATRD
+686 AGVNGVVPVETAAQGQEAAAAR
-701 QKAGAVQ
+701 
-708 GPEGVEAQEPRATAA
+708 GPEGSATQEPEG
-723 RDSKSTAARDSKST
+723 SVARDSKST
-737 AAQGPKAAVARA
+737 AAQGPKATAARE
-749 LKGVATQE
+749 LKDVATQE
-757 PSSHGLGVAAKPS
+757 PSSHGPKVAAKPS
-770 RKDAAGRGLEDVD
+770 RKDAAGRGLEGVD

-796 ALFAA
+796 VLFAA
-801 RAPWTLAMWAMLCLL
+801 RAPWTLAVWAMLCLL

-838 FAFVVCAN
+838 FAFIVCAN

-854 DVAIAGGVGIST
+854 DVAIAGSVGIST

-952 EGSVLRRVRA
+952 ERSVLRRVRA

-994 SGQHRRVPL
+994 SGKHRRVPL

-1018 AVLTVLSYSI
+1018 AALTVLSYSI

>member
-1 MIEVVD
+1 MGGGAIALMAQKMKSALDVGGRRRMIEVVD

-49 PQSGTVCVDGAST
+49 PQSGAVCVDGPST
-62 ANVPGRAL
+62 ANVRGRAL

-104 AEGEIA
+104 TEGEIT

-119 VGLAGFEDREVSSL
+119 VGLAGFEDREVPSL

-142 LASALAMEPGYLV
+142 LASVLAMEPGYLV

-171 RGLVARLAGRGVGVV
+171 RSLVARLAGRGVGVV

-213 APGSLLVDYRDLWD
+213 APGSLLVDYRDIWD

-255 AHLATWLR
+255 AHLVTWLR
-263 SVRADVRSDA
+263 SVRAEGRAGA
-273 GSPLDADRDSG
+273 GSPLDA
-284 IGRVAGRHLDD
+284 
-295 HIVFGR
+295 
-301 NLDDVIV
+301 
-308 AGRDSDSASVFG
+308 GRDSDNGRIAG

-325 CGVSGRDS
+325 
-333 DTHSVSGRD
+333 
-342 SDTHSVSGRK
+342 HSVSGRK

-358 QNGDF
+358 QNGEI

-372 IQLDNGGGVR
+372 IQ
-382 IPPENGANVRI
+382 PENGANVRI
-393 SPDNGI
+393 SPENGI

-426 NDRVTESEPAR
+426 NDRVTEGEPAR

-477 AGKTTLA
+477 TGKTTLA

-686 AGVNGATLAKTATRD
+686 AGVNGATSVEA
-701 QKAGAVQ
+701 AVQ
-708 GPEGVEAQEPRATAA
+708 GQEAGAAQEPEGTSAQEPFSHGSEVAA
-723 RDSKSTAARDSKST
+723 RPG
-737 AAQGPKAAVARA
+737 Q
-749 LKGVATQE
+749 KGT
-757 PSSHGLGVAAKPS
+757 
-770 RKDAAGRGLEDVD
+770 AGRGLEGVD
-783 ARVKVTLLLVATA
+783 ARVKVILLLVATA

-801 RAPWTLAMWAMLCLL
+801 RAPWALAIWAMLCLL

-827 VAHALKPVALL
+827 VARALKPVALL
-838 FAFVVCAN
+838 FAFIVCAN

-854 DVAIAGGVGIST
+854 DVAIAGSVGIST

-885 ALSVATSTTP
+885 ALSVAASTTP

-1003 QPADKLVLLGGLVVM
+1003 QPADKLVLLGGFVVM

>member
-49 PQSGTVCVDGAST
+49 PQSGAVCVDGAST
-62 ANVPGRAL
+62 ANVRGRAL

-104 AEGEIA
+104 AEGEIT

-119 VGLAGFEDREVSSL
+119 VGLAGFEDREVPSL

-142 LASALAMEPGYLV
+142 LASVLAMEPGYLV

-171 RGLVARLAGRGVGVV
+171 RSLVARLAGRGVGAV

-213 APGSLLVDYRDLWD
+213 APGSLLVDYRDIWD

-263 SVRADVRSDA
+263 SVRADARSSA
-273 GSPLDADRDSG
+273 GSPLDAGLDSD
-284 IGRVAGRHLDD
+284 IGRVSGRHLDD
-295 HIVFGR
+295 DIVFGR

-308 AGRDSDSASVFG
+308 ARRDSDSASVFG

-325 CGVSGRDS
+325 CGVSGR
-333 DTHSVSGRD
+333 
-342 SDTHSVSGRK
+342 K

-358 QNGDF
+358 QNG
-363 SPDKGANVR
+363 
-372 IQLDNGGGVR
+372 
-382 IPPENGANVRI
+382 EI

-399 NIRIMPENA
+399 NMRIMPENA

-426 NDRVTESEPAR
+426 NDRVTEGEPAR

-489 LTKAQSGSVLLGGT
+489 LTKAESGSVLLGGT

-686 AGVNGATLAKTATRD
+686 AGVNGATSANTATRD
-701 QKAGAVQ
+701 QEAGAVQ
-708 GPEGVEAQEPRATAA
+708 GPEGVEVQEPRATE
-723 RDSKSTAARDSKST
+723 ARDSKST

-827 VAHALKPVALL
+827 VAHALKSVALL
-838 FAFVVCAN
+838 FAFIVCAN

>member
-34 SGKSTLGRLVCGAQL
+34 SGKSTLGRLVCGTQL
-49 PQSGTVCVDGAST
+49 PQSGAVCVDGAST

-119 VGLAGFEDREVSSL
+119 VGLVGFEDREVPSL

-142 LASALAMEPGYLV
+142 LASVLAMEPGYLV

-263 SVRADVRSDA
+263 SVRADVCSGA
-273 GSPLDADRDSG
+273 GSPLDADLDSG
-284 IGRVAGRHLDD
+284 IGRVAGRDSDTHS
-295 HIVFGR
+295 VVGR

-308 AGRDSDSASVFG
+308 AGRDSD
-320 HNSDA
+320 
-325 CGVSGRDS
+325 
-333 DTHSVSGRD
+333 THSVSGRD
-342 SDTHSVSGRK
+342 SDA
-352 SDTQVS
+352 QAS

-363 SPDKGANVR
+363 SPDNGANVR
-372 IQLDNGGGVR
+372 ISPDNGGGVR

-393 SPDNGI
+393 APENGLDV
-399 NIRIMPENA
+399 RVMPENA
-408 SNSSIPSDGAGAF
+408 SGSSIPSDDVGAL
-421 SAISG
+421 SAISE
-426 NDRVTESEPAR
+426 NDCGTEGKPAR

-448 IAYENAEVLNDISLS
+448 IAYENADVLNDISLS
-463 IPSGRVTLIAGRSG
+463 VPSGRVTLIAGRSG

-525 VEHEL
+525 VGHEL

-542 EVARRVSDAASQL
+542 EVARRVDEAASQL

-577 LASILTLSPRA
+577 LSSILTLNPRA

-605 LHRLVQDLACKGLP
+605 LHCLVQDLACKGLP

-624 HDLEEWLAAADQ
+624 HDLEEWLAIADQ

-649 TPGALASD
+649 TPAALASD
-657 MDAFARAGLE
+657 IDAFARAGLE
-667 PPESWQLRELLAQA
+667 PPESWQLRELLVQA

-686 AGVNGATLAKTATRD
+686 AGVNGATSVETAAQR
-701 QKAGAVQ
+701 QEAGAAR
-708 GPEGVEAQEPRATAA
+708 GPEGSATQEPEG
-723 RDSKSTAARDSKST
+723 SVARDSKST
-737 AAQGPKAAVARA
+737 AAQGPKATAAWE

-757 PSSHGLGVAAKPS
+757 PSSQGPKVAAKPG
-770 RKDAAGRGLEDVD
+770 RKDAAGRGLEGVD
-783 ARVKVTLLLVATA
+783 ARVKVILLLVATA

-801 RAPWTLAMWAMLCLL
+801 RAPWTIAVWAMFCLL
-816 VLRASGIGGKA
+816 VLRASGIGGRA
-827 VAHALKPVALL
+827 VARALKPVALL
-838 FAFVVCAN
+838 FAFIVCAN

-854 DVAIAGGVGIST
+854 DVAIAGSVGIST

-885 ALSVATSTTP
+885 ALSVAESTTP

-908 LGHIGVPIEDVGLVL
+908 LGHIGVPIEDVALVL

-994 SGQHRRVPL
+994 SEQHRRVPL

>member
-22 RGEVVALIGHNG
+22 RGEVVAFIGHNG

-49 PQSGTVCVDGAST
+49 PQSGAVCVDGAST

-119 VGLAGFEDREVSSL
+119 VGLAGFEDREVPSL

-142 LASALAMEPGYLV
+142 LASVLAMEPGYLV

-164 STFRSQF
+164 STFRPQF
-171 RGLVARLAGRGVGVV
+171 RSLVARLAGRGVGVV

-213 APGSLLVDYRDLWD
+213 APGSLLVDFRDLWD

-242 VADGFDLAGGFAP
+242 IADGFDLAGGFAP

-263 SVRADVRSDA
+263 SVRAEGRAGA
-273 GSPLDADRDSG
+273 GSPLDA
-284 IGRVAGRHLDD
+284 
-295 HIVFGR
+295 
-301 NLDDVIV
+301 
-308 AGRDSDSASVFG
+308 GRDSDNGRIAG

-325 CGVSGRDS
+325 
-333 DTHSVSGRD
+333 HSVVGRN
-342 SDTHSVSGRK
+342 SY
-352 SDTQVS
+352 TQVS

-363 SPDKGANVR
+363 SPGKGANVR
-372 IQLDNGGGVR
+372 IQPDNGGGVR
-382 IPPENGANVRI
+382 IPLENGANVRI
-393 SPDNGI
+393 SPENGI

-426 NDRVTESEPAR
+426 NDRGAEGEPAR

-489 LTKAQSGSVLLGGT
+489 LAKVQSGSVLLGGT

-624 HDLEEWLAAADQ
+624 HDLEEWLAIADQ

-686 AGVNGATLAKTATRD
+686 AGVNEAKSVETAAQGQGAAARGPEGV
-701 QKAGAVQ
+701 AAQ
-708 GPEGVEAQEPRATAA
+708 GPEG
-723 RDSKSTAARDSKST
+723 SAARDSKST
-737 AAQGPKAAVARA
+737 AAQGPKATVARA

-757 PSSHGLGVAAKPS
+757 PSSHGSGVAAKPS
-770 RKDAAGRGLEDVD
+770 RKDAAGRGLEGVD
-783 ARVKVTLLLVATA
+783 ARVKVALLLVATA

-838 FAFVVCAN
+838 FAFIVCAN

-854 DVAIAGGVGIST
+854 DVAIAGSVGIST

-885 ALSVATSTTP
+885 ALSVAASTTP

-908 LGHIGVPIEDVGLVL
+908 LGHFGVPIEDVGLVL

-952 EGSVLRRVRA
+952 EGSVFRRVRA

-994 SGQHRRVPL
+994 SGQHGRAPL
-1003 QPADKLVLLGGLVVM
+1003 QLADKLVLLGGLVVM

>member
-49 PQSGTVCVDGAST
+49 PQSGAVCVDGAFT

-70 VRRLVGYVGQ
+70 VRRLVGSVGQ

-104 AEGEIA
+104 TEGEIA
-110 ERVASSLDA
+110 ERVANSLDA
-119 VGLAGFEDREVSSL
+119 VGLAGFEDREVQSL

-142 LASALAMEPGYLV
+142 LASVLAMEPGYLV

-171 RGLVARLAGRGVGVV
+171 RDLVARLAGRGVGVV

-196 SCNRVLV
+196 SCNRALV

-232 NDYAD
+232 NGYAD
-237 ALRCA
+237 ALRRA
-242 VADGFDLAGGFAP
+242 VTDGFDLAGGFAP
-255 AHLATWLR
+255 AQLATWLR
-263 SVRADVRSDA
+263 SVRADVRIGA
-273 GSPLDADRDSG
+273 GSPLDAGLDSY
-284 IGRVAGRHLDD
+284 
-295 HIVFGR
+295 
-301 NLDDVIV
+301 
-308 AGRDSDSASVFG
+308 SA
-320 HNSDA
+320 
-325 CGVSGRDS
+325 
-333 DTHSVSGRD
+333 SVSGRD
-342 SDTHSVSGRK
+342 SDACGVFGRD
-352 SDTQVS
+352 SDAQVS

-372 IQLDNGGGVR
+372 IPPDKEGRVGISLENGIGVR
-382 IPPENGANVRI
+382 IV
-393 SPDNGI
+393 
-399 NIRIMPENA
+399 PENA
-408 SNSSIPSDGAGAF
+408 SGSSIPSDGAGAF

-426 NDRVTESEPAR
+426 NNRGVEDEPVR

-448 IAYENAEVLNDISLS
+448 IAYENADVLNDISLS
-463 IPSGRVTLIAGRSG
+463 VPSGRVTLIAGRSG

-525 VEHEL
+525 VGHEL

-542 EVARRVSDAASQL
+542 EVDRRVSEAASQL

-577 LASILTLSPRA
+577 LASILTLNPRA

-596 GLDAPARAA
+596 GLDAPARSA
-605 LHRLVQDLACKGLP
+605 LHRLVQDIACKGLP

-624 HDLEEWLAAADQ
+624 HDLEEWLAIADQ
-636 VVLLADGTIAWQG
+636 VILVADGTIAWQG
-649 TPGALASD
+649 TPDALASD
-657 MDAFARAGLE
+657 IDAFARAGLE
-667 PPESWQLRELLAQA
+667 PPESWQLRELLVQA

-686 AGVNGATLAKTATRD
+686 AGVNGVVPVETAA
-701 QKAGAVQ
+701 QGQEAGTAR
-708 GPEGVEAQEPRATAA
+708 GPEGSATQEPEG
-723 RDSKSTAARDSKST
+723 SVARDSKST
-737 AAQGPKAAVARA
+737 AAQGPKATAARE

-757 PSSHGLGVAAKPS
+757 PSSHGSEVAAKPS
-770 RKDAAGRGLEDVD
+770 RRDAAGRGLEGVD

-801 RAPWTLAMWAMLCLL
+801 RAPWALAMWAMLCLL

-827 VAHALKPVALL
+827 VARALKPVALL
-838 FAFVVCAN
+838 FAFIVCAN

-854 DVAIAGGVGIST
+854 DVAIAGSVGIST

-885 ALSVATSTTP
+885 ALSVAASTTP
-895 TKLAHA
+895 TKLAQA

-923 SMALRF
+923 AMALRF

-962 WAAVLTPL
+962 WAAVFTPL

-994 SGQHRRVPL
+994 SGKYRRVPL

>member
-7 AIVDGALHGVSLCVE
+7 AIVDGALHGVSLCVG

-34 SGKSTLGRLVCGAQL
+34 SGKSTLGRLMCGAQL

-62 ANVPGRAL
+62 ANVSGRAL

-104 AEGEIA
+104 VEGEIA

-119 VGLAGFEDREVSSL
+119 VGLAGFEDREVPSL

-142 LASALAMEPGYLV
+142 LASVLAMEPGYLV

-171 RGLVARLAGRGVGVV
+171 RGLVARLVGRGVGVV

-255 AHLATWLR
+255 AHLAAWLR
-263 SVRADVRSDA
+263 SVRADVRSGA
-273 GSPLDADRDSG
+273 GSPLDA
-284 IGRVAGRHLDD
+284 
-295 HIVFGR
+295 
-301 NLDDVIV
+301 
-308 AGRDSDSASVFG
+308 GRDSDNGRIAG

-325 CGVSGRDS
+325 CG
-333 DTHSVSGRD
+333 VSGRD

-372 IQLDNGGGVR
+372 IQPDNGGGVR

-393 SPDNGI
+393 SPENGI
-399 NIRIMPENA
+399 NIRIMPEND
-408 SNSSIPSDGAGAF
+408 SNPSILSDGAGAF

-426 NDRVTESEPAR
+426 NDRGAEGEPAR

-577 LASILTLSPRA
+577 LASILSLSPRA

-667 PPESWQLRELLAQA
+667 PPESWQLRELLAQV

-686 AGVNGATLAKTATRD
+686 AGVNGATSAKTATRD
-701 QKAGAVQ
+701 QEAGAVQ
-708 GPEGVEAQEPRATAA
+708 GPEGVEAQEPRA
-723 RDSKSTAARDSKST
+723 TAARDSKST

-757 PSSHGLGVAAKPS
+757 PSSHGSEVAAKPS

-838 FAFVVCAN
+838 FAFIVCAN

-854 DVAIAGGVGIST
+854 DVAIAGSVGIST

-940 RLAQRARGVNFD
+940 RLAQQARGVNFD
-952 EGSVLRRVRA
+952 EGSVLRRMRA

>member
-1 MIEVVD
+1 MIEIVD

-34 SGKSTLGRLVCGAQL
+34 SGKSTLGRLVCGAQV
-49 PQSGTVCVDGAST
+49 PQSGAVCVDGAST
-62 ANVPGRAL
+62 ANAPGRAL

-104 AEGEIA
+104 TEGEIA
-110 ERVASSLDA
+110 ERVANSLDA
-119 VGLAGFEDREVSSL
+119 VGLAGFEDREVQSL

-142 LASALAMEPGYLV
+142 LASVLAMEPGYLV

-227 WVLPP
+227 RVLPP
-232 NDYAD
+232 NGYSD
-237 ALRCA
+237 ALRSA

-255 AHLATWLR
+255 AQLAAWLR
-263 SVRADVRSDA
+263 SVRADGCAGA
-273 GSPLDADRDSG
+273 GSPLDAGLDSG
-284 IGRVAGRHLDD
+284 IAHVAGRHLDD
-295 HIVFGR
+295 RIVFGR
-301 NLDDVIV
+301 NLDEALVV
-308 AGRDSDSASVFG
+308 GRDSY
-320 HNSDA
+320 
-325 CGVSGRDS
+325 
-333 DTHSVSGRD
+333 THSVVGRN
-342 SDTHSVSGRK
+342 SYA
-352 SDTQVS
+352 QAS

-363 SPDKGANVR
+363 SPDKGTNVR
-372 IQLDNGGGVR
+372 ILPDKEGR
-382 IPPENGANVRI
+382 VRI
-393 SPDNGI
+393 SPENGLDV
-399 NIRIMPENA
+399 RVMPENA
-408 SNSSIPSDGAGAF
+408 SNSSIPSDNTAVF
-421 SAISG
+421 SAISE
-426 NDRVTESEPAR
+426 NDCGTEGKPVR
-437 EASSLAFSHVS
+437 EASSLAFSHAS

-542 EVARRVSDAASQL
+542 EVARRVSEAASQL

-577 LASILTLSPRA
+577 LASILTLGPRA

-605 LHRLVQDLACKGLP
+605 LHCLVQDLACKGLP

-624 HDLEEWLAAADQ
+624 HDLEEWLAIADQ

-649 TPGALASD
+649 TPAALASD
-657 MDAFARAGLE
+657 IDAFVRAGLE
-667 PPESWQLRELLAQA
+667 PPESWQLRELLTQA

-686 AGVNGATLAKTATRD
+686 AGVNGATSVETAA
-701 QKAGAVQ
+701 QGQEAGAAR
-708 GPEGVEAQEPRATAA
+708 GPEGSVAQ
-723 RDSKSTAARDSKST
+723 DSKST
-737 AAQGPKAAVARA
+737 AAQGPMAGAAQEPEGTSA
-749 LKGVATQE
+749 QE
-757 PSSHGLGVAAKPS
+757 PSSYGSEVAAKPG
-770 RKDAAGRGLEDVD
+770 RKDAAGRGLEGVD
-783 ARVKVTLLLVATA
+783 ARVKVILLLVATA

-801 RAPWTLAMWAMLCLL
+801 RAPWTLAVWAMFCLL
-816 VLRASGIGGKA
+816 VLRASGIGGRA
-827 VAHALKPVALL
+827 VARALKPVALL
-838 FAFVVCAN
+838 FAFIVCAN

-854 DVAIAGGVGIST
+854 DVAIAGSVGIST

-885 ALSVATSTTP
+885 ALSVAASTTP
-895 TKLAHA
+895 TKLAQA

-923 SMALRF
+923 AMALRF

-994 SGQHRRVPL
+994 SEQHRRVPL

>member
-1 MIEVVD
+1 M
-7 AIVDGALHGVSLCVE
+7 
-22 RGEVVALIGHNG
+22 
-34 SGKSTLGRLVCGAQL
+34 
-49 PQSGTVCVDGAST
+49 
-62 ANVPGRAL
+62 
-70 VRRLVGYVGQ
+70 
-80 NPADQTVSTI
+80 
-90 VSDELAFGLWNIGC
+90 
-104 AEGEIA
+104 
-110 ERVASSLDA
+110 
-119 VGLAGFEDREVSSL
+119 
-133 SGGELQRLV
+133 
-142 LASALAMEPGYLV
+142 
-155 LDEVTSQID
+155 
-164 STFRSQF
+164 
-171 RGLVARLAGRGVGVV
+171 
-186 LVTHDPLEVL
+186 
-196 SCNRVLV
+196 
-203 LDAGK
+203 
-208 VIWSG
+208 
-213 APGSLLVDYRDLWD
+213 
-227 WVLPP
+227 
-232 NDYAD
+232 
-237 ALRCA
+237 
-242 VADGFDLAGGFAP
+242 
-255 AHLATWLR
+255 
-263 SVRADVRSDA
+263 
-273 GSPLDADRDSG
+273 
-284 IGRVAGRHLDD
+284 
-295 HIVFGR
+295 
-301 NLDDVIV
+301 
-308 AGRDSDSASVFG
+308 
-320 HNSDA
+320 
-325 CGVSGRDS
+325 
-333 DTHSVSGRD
+333 
-342 SDTHSVSGRK
+342 
-352 SDTQVS
+352 
-358 QNGDF
+358 
-363 SPDKGANVR
+363 
-372 IQLDNGGGVR
+372 
-382 IPPENGANVRI
+382 
-393 SPDNGI
+393 
-399 NIRIMPENA
+399 
-408 SNSSIPSDGAGAF
+408 
-421 SAISG
+421 
-426 NDRVTESEPAR
+426 
-437 EASSLAFSHVS
+437 AFSHVS

>member
-49 PQSGTVCVDGAST
+49 PQSGAVCVDGAST

-104 AEGEIA
+104 TEGEIA
-110 ERVASSLDA
+110 ERVANSLNA
-119 VGLAGFEDREVSSL
+119 VGLAGFEDREVQSL

-142 LASALAMEPGYLV
+142 LASVLAMEPGYLV

-164 STFRSQF
+164 STFRAQF
-171 RGLVARLAGRGVGVV
+171 RSLVARLAERGVGMV

-232 NDYAD
+232 NGYAD
-237 ALRCA
+237 ALRRA

-255 AHLATWLR
+255 AQLATWLR
-263 SVRADVRSDA
+263 SVRADGCAGAGSLLDA
-273 GSPLDADRDSG
+273 GL
-284 IGRVAGRHLDD
+284 
-295 HIVFGR
+295 
-301 NLDDVIV
+301 
-308 AGRDSDSASVFG
+308 DSDSASVFG
-320 HNSDA
+320 RDSDA
-325 CGVSGRDS
+325 CGVFGRDS
-333 DTHSVSGRD
+333 DAHSVVGRN
-342 SDTHSVSGRK
+342 SDA
-352 SDTQVS
+352 QVS

-372 IQLDNGGGVR
+372 ILPDNEGRVR
-382 IPPENGANVRI
+382 IRPDKGANVRI
-393 SPDNGI
+393 APENGLDV
-399 NIRIMPENA
+399 RVMPENA
-408 SNSSIPSDGAGAF
+408 SNSSIPSDNTAVF
-421 SAISG
+421 SAISE
-426 NDRVTESEPAR
+426 NDCGTEGKPVR
-437 EASSLAFSHVS
+437 EASSLAFSHAS

-503 APVPGE
+503 APAPGE

-530 AFAPRNLGCSED
+530 AFAPGNLGCSED
-542 EVARRVSDAASQL
+542 EVARRVSEAVSQL

-577 LASILTLSPRA
+577 LASILTLNPRS

-596 GLDAPARAA
+596 GLDAPARSA

-624 HDLEEWLAAADQ
+624 HDLEEWLAIADQ
-636 VVLLADGTIAWQG
+636 VILLADGTIAWQG
-649 TPGALASD
+649 TPDALASD
-657 MDAFARAGLE
+657 IDAFARAGLE
-667 PPESWQLRELLAQA
+667 PPESWQLRELLVQA

-686 AGVNGATLAKTATRD
+686 AGVNGATSVETAAQGQEAAAAR
-701 QKAGAVQ
+701 
-708 GPEGVEAQEPRATAA
+708 GPEGSATQEPEGSVA
-723 RDSKSTAARDSKST
+723 RDSKSTV
-737 AAQGPKAAVARA
+737 AQGPKATAARE

-757 PSSHGLGVAAKPS
+757 PSSQGPKVAAKPG
-770 RKDAAGRGLEDVD
+770 RKDAAGRGLEGVD
-783 ARVKVTLLLVATA
+783 ARVKVILLLVATA

-801 RAPWTLAMWAMLCLL
+801 RAPWALAMWAMLCLL

-827 VAHALKPVALL
+827 VARALKPVALL
-838 FAFVVCAN
+838 FAFIVCAN

-854 DVAIAGGVGIST
+854 DVALAGSVGIST

-885 ALSVATSTTP
+885 ALSVAASTTP
-895 TKLAHA
+895 TKLAQA

-994 SGQHRRVPL
+994 SEQHRRVPL

>member
-34 SGKSTLGRLVCGAQL
+34 SGKSTLGRLVCGTQV
-49 PQSGTVCVDGAST
+49 PQSGAVCVDGAST

-104 AEGEIA
+104 TEGEIA

-119 VGLAGFEDREVSSL
+119 VGLAGFEDREVPSL

-142 LASALAMEPGYLV
+142 LASVLAMEPGYLV

-232 NDYAD
+232 NGYAD

-255 AHLATWLR
+255 AQLATWLR
-263 SVRADVRSDA
+263 SVRADGCAGA
-273 GSPLDADRDSG
+273 GSPLDAG
-284 IGRVAGRHLDD
+284 L
-295 HIVFGR
+295 
-301 NLDDVIV
+301 
-308 AGRDSDSASVFG
+308 DSDSASVFG
-320 HNSDA
+320 RDSSA
-325 CGVSGRDS
+325 CGVFGRDS
-333 DTHSVSGRD
+333 DAHSVVGRDSYTHSVVGRN
-342 SDTHSVSGRK
+342 SYA
-352 SDTQVS
+352 QAS

-363 SPDKGANVR
+363 SPDKGTNVR
-372 IQLDNGGGVR
+372 ILPDKEGR
-382 IPPENGANVRI
+382 VRI
-393 SPDNGI
+393 SPENGVDV
-399 NIRIMPENA
+399 RVMPENA
-408 SNSSIPSDGAGAF
+408 SNSPIPSDGAGAF

-426 NDRVTESEPAR
+426 NNRGVEDKPAR

-448 IAYENAEVLNDISLS
+448 IAYENADVLNDISLS
-463 IPSGRVTLIAGRSG
+463 VPSGRVTLIAGRSG

-542 EVARRVSDAASQL
+542 EVARRVSEAASQL

-577 LASILTLSPRA
+577 LASILTLNPRA

-596 GLDAPARAA
+596 GLDAPARSA
-605 LHRLVQDLACKGLP
+605 LHRLVQDIACKGLP

-624 HDLEEWLAAADQ
+624 HDLEEWLAIADQ
-636 VVLLADGTIAWQG
+636 VILLADGTIAWQG

-657 MDAFARAGLE
+657 IDAFARAGLE
-667 PPESWQLRELLAQA
+667 PPESWQLRELLVQA

-686 AGVNGATLAKTATRD
+686 AGVNGATSVETAA
-701 QKAGAVQ
+701 QGQEAGAARGPEGSATQEPEGSVAQ
-708 GPEGVEAQEPRATAA
+708 GPEGLAAQEPKATAA
-723 RDSKSTAARDSKST
+723 REM
-737 AAQGPKAAVARA
+737 
-749 LKGVATQE
+749 KGVATQE
-757 PSSHGLGVAAKPS
+757 PSSHGSEVAAKPG
-770 RKDAAGRGLEDVD
+770 RKDAAGRGLEGVD

-801 RAPWTLAMWAMLCLL
+801 RAPWALAMWAMLCLL

-827 VAHALKPVALL
+827 VARALKPVALL
-838 FAFVVCAN
+838 FAFIVCAN

-854 DVAIAGGVGIST
+854 DVAIAGSVGIST

-885 ALSVATSTTP
+885 ALSVAASTTP
-895 TKLAHA
+895 TKLAQA

-994 SGQHRRVPL
+994 SGKHRRVPL

>member
-1 MIEVVD
+1 MIEIVD
-7 AIVDGALHGVSLCVE
+7 AIVDGALYGVSLCVE

-34 SGKSTLGRLVCGAQL
+34 SGKSTLGRLVCGAQV
-49 PQSGTVCVDGAST
+49 PQSGAVCVDGAST

-119 VGLAGFEDREVSSL
+119 VGLAGLEDREVPSL

-142 LASALAMEPGYLV
+142 LASVLAMEPGYLV

-171 RGLVARLAGRGVGVV
+171 RSLVTRLAGRGVGVV

-213 APGSLLVDYRDLWD
+213 APGSLLVDNRDLWD

-232 NDYAD
+232 NGYAD
-237 ALRCA
+237 ALRRA

-255 AHLATWLR
+255 AQLAAWLR
-263 SVRADVRSDA
+263 SVRADGCAGAGSLLDA
-273 GSPLDADRDSG
+273 GL
-284 IGRVAGRHLDD
+284 
-295 HIVFGR
+295 
-301 NLDDVIV
+301 
-308 AGRDSDSASVFG
+308 DSDSASVFG
-320 HNSDA
+320 
-325 CGVSGRDS
+325 RDS
-333 DTHSVSGRD
+333 DAHSVVGRN
-342 SDTHSVSGRK
+342 SYA
-352 SDTQVS
+352 QAS
-358 QNGDF
+358 QNGDY
-363 SPDKGANVR
+363 SPDKGTNVR
-372 IQLDNGGGVR
+372 ILPDKEGRAR
-382 IPPENGANVRI
+382 ISPENGLDVRV
-393 SPDNGI
+393 
-399 NIRIMPENA
+399 MPENA
-408 SNSSIPSDGAGAF
+408 SGSSIPSDNTAVF
-421 SAISG
+421 SAISE
-426 NDRVTESEPAR
+426 NDCGTEDKPVR
-437 EASSLAFSHVS
+437 EASSLAFSHAS
-448 IAYENAEVLNDISLS
+448 IAYENADVLNDISLS
-463 IPSGRVTLIAGRSG
+463 IPSGWVTLIAGRSG

-649 TPGALASD
+649 TPDALASD

-686 AGVNGATLAKTATRD
+686 AGVNGATSAKTATRD
-701 QKAGAVQ
+701 QEAGAVQ
-708 GPEGVEAQEPRATAA
+708 GPEGAGAQEPRA
-723 RDSKSTAARDSKST
+723 TAARDSKST

-838 FAFVVCAN
+838 FAFIVCAN

-854 DVAIAGGVGIST
+854 DVAIAGSAGIST

-994 SGQHRRVPL
+994 SGQHGRVPL

>member
-104 AEGEIA
+104 AEGEIT

-119 VGLAGFEDREVSSL
+119 VGLAGFEDREAPSL

-142 LASALAMEPGYLV
+142 LASVLAMEPGYLV

-171 RGLVARLAGRGVGVV
+171 RSLVARLAGRGVGVV

-213 APGSLLVDYRDLWD
+213 APGSLLDDYRDLWD

-263 SVRADVRSDA
+263 SVRAEGRAGA
-273 GSPLDADRDSG
+273 GSPLDA
-284 IGRVAGRHLDD
+284 
-295 HIVFGR
+295 
-301 NLDDVIV
+301 
-308 AGRDSDSASVFG
+308 GRDSDNGRIAG
-320 HNSDA
+320 HN
-325 CGVSGRDS
+325 
-333 DTHSVSGRD
+333 

-363 SPDKGANVR
+363 SPDKGVN
-372 IQLDNGGGVR
+372 VR

-393 SPDNGI
+393 SPENGI
-399 NIRIMPENA
+399 NIRIMPEND

-426 NDRVTESEPAR
+426 NDRGAEGEPAR

-489 LTKAQSGSVLLGGT
+489 LTKAHSGSVLLGGT

-624 HDLEEWLAAADQ
+624 HDLEEWLATADQ

-657 MDAFARAGLE
+657 IDAFPRAGLE

-686 AGVNGATLAKTATRD
+686 AGVNGATSAKAATRD
-701 QKAGAVQ
+701 QEAGAVQ

-723 RDSKSTAARDSKST
+723 RDSRST

-770 RKDAAGRGLEDVD
+770 GKDAAGRGLEGVD

-827 VAHALKPVALL
+827 VARALKSVALL
-838 FAFVVCAN
+838 FAFIVCAN

-854 DVAIAGGVGIST
+854 DVAIAGSVGIST
-866 VGAARAATAVA
+866 VGATRAATAVS

-1003 QPADKLVLLGGLVVM
+1003 QPADKLVLLSGLVVM

>member
-49 PQSGTVCVDGAST
+49 PQSGAVCVDGAST
-62 ANVPGRAL
+62 ANVPGHAL

-119 VGLAGFEDREVSSL
+119 VGLAGFEDREVPSL

-142 LASALAMEPGYLV
+142 LASVLAMEPGYLV

-171 RGLVARLAGRGVGVV
+171 RSLVARLAGRGVGVV
-186 LVTHDPLEVL
+186 LITHDPLEVL

-213 APGSLLVDYRDLWD
+213 VPGSLLVDYRDIWD

-255 AHLATWLR
+255 AQLATWLR
-263 SVRADVRSDA
+263 SVRAEGRAGA
-273 GSPLDADRDSG
+273 GSPLDADLDSG
-284 IGRVAGRHLDD
+284 IGRVA
-295 HIVFGR
+295 
-301 NLDDVIV
+301 
-308 AGRDSDSASVFG
+308 G

-325 CGVSGRDS
+325 CGVSGHNS
-333 DTHSVSGRD
+333 DA
-342 SDTHSVSGRK
+342 HSVSGRK

-358 QNGDF
+358 QNGEI

-372 IQLDNGGGVR
+372 IQ
-382 IPPENGANVRI
+382 PENGANVRI

-421 SAISG
+421 SARSG
-426 NDRVTESEPAR
+426 NDRGAEGEPAR

-577 LASILTLSPRA
+577 LASILTLIPRA

-657 MDAFARAGLE
+657 IDAFARAGLE
-667 PPESWQLRELLAQA
+667 PPESWQLRELLAQV

-686 AGVNGATLAKTATRD
+686 SGVNGATSAKTATRD
-701 QKAGAVQ
+701 QEAGAAR
-708 GPEGVEAQEPRATAA
+708 GPEGVEAQEPRA
-723 RDSKSTAARDSKST
+723 TAARDSKST

-749 LKGVATQE
+749 LKGAATQE
-757 PSSHGLGVAAKPS
+757 PSTHGSEVAAKPS
-770 RKDAAGRGLEDVD
+770 RKDAAGRGLEGVD

-838 FAFVVCAN
+838 FAFIVCAN

-994 SGQHRRVPL
+994 SWQHRRVPL

>member
-7 AIVDGALHGVSLCVE
+7 VIVDGALHGVSLCVE

-34 SGKSTLGRLVCGAQL
+34 SGKSTLGRLVCGAQV
-49 PQSGTVCVDGAST
+49 PQSGAVCVDGAST

-119 VGLAGFEDREVSSL
+119 VGLAGFEDREVPSL

-142 LASALAMEPGYLV
+142 LASVLAMEPGYLV

-232 NDYAD
+232 NGYAD
-237 ALRCA
+237 ALRRA

-255 AHLATWLR
+255 AQLATWLR
-263 SVRADVRSDA
+263 SIRADGCAGA
-273 GSPLDADRDSG
+273 GSPLDAG
-284 IGRVAGRHLDD
+284 L
-295 HIVFGR
+295 
-301 NLDDVIV
+301 
-308 AGRDSDSASVFG
+308 DSDSASVFG
-320 HNSDA
+320 
-325 CGVSGRDS
+325 RDS
-333 DTHSVSGRD
+333 DTHGVVGPDSDAHSVFGRD
-342 SDTHSVSGRK
+342 SDA
-352 SDTQVS
+352 QVS

-372 IQLDNGGGVR
+372 ILPDNEGRVR
-382 IPPENGANVRI
+382 IAPENGTNVRI
-393 SPDNGI
+393 APENGVDV
-399 NIRIMPENA
+399 RVMPENA
-408 SNSSIPSDGAGAF
+408 SNPPIPSDGAGAF

-426 NDRVTESEPAR
+426 NNRGVEDEPAR
-437 EASSLAFSHVS
+437 EASSLAFGHAS

-530 AFAPRNLGCSED
+530 AFAPRNLGCSEV
-542 EVARRVSDAASQL
+542 EVARRVSEAASQL

-577 LASILTLSPRA
+577 LASILTLNPRA

-605 LHRLVQDLACKGLP
+605 LHRLVQDIACKGLP

-624 HDLEEWLAAADQ
+624 HDLEEWLAIADQ

-657 MDAFARAGLE
+657 IDAFVRAGLE
-667 PPESWQLRELLAQA
+667 PPESWQLRELFAQA

-686 AGVNGATLAKTATRD
+686 AGVNGATSVEA
-701 QKAGAVQ
+701 AVQ
-708 GPEGVEAQEPRATAA
+708 GQEAGAAQEPEGASAQEPFSHGSEVAA
-723 RDSKSTAARDSKST
+723 RPG
-737 AAQGPKAAVARA
+737 Q
-749 LKGVATQE
+749 KGT
-757 PSSHGLGVAAKPS
+757 
-770 RKDAAGRGLEDVD
+770 AGRGLEGVD
-783 ARVKVTLLLVATA
+783 ARVKVILLLVATA

-801 RAPWTLAMWAMLCLL
+801 RAPWTLAVWAMLCLL

-827 VAHALKPVALL
+827 VARALKPVALL
-838 FAFVVCAN
+838 FAFIVCAN

-854 DVAIAGGVGIST
+854 DVAIAGSVGIST

-877 RIIMLVCL
+877 RIIMLACL
-885 ALSVATSTTP
+885 ALSVAASTTP
-895 TKLAHA
+895 TKLAQA

-923 SMALRF
+923 AMALRF

-952 EGSVLRRVRA
+952 EGPVLRRVRA

-994 SGQHRRVPL
+994 SEQHRRVPL

>member
-49 PQSGTVCVDGAST
+49 PQSGAVCVDGAST

-104 AEGEIA
+104 TEGEIA
-110 ERVASSLDA
+110 ERVANSLNA
-119 VGLAGFEDREVSSL
+119 VGLAGFEDREVPSL
-133 SGGELQRLV
+133 SGGELQRLA
-142 LASALAMEPGYLV
+142 LASVLAMEPGYLV

-164 STFRSQF
+164 STFRAQF
-171 RGLVARLAGRGVGVV
+171 RSLVAHLAGRGVGVV

-203 LDAGK
+203 LDAGE

-227 WVLPP
+227 RVLPP
-232 NDYAD
+232 NGYSD
-237 ALRCA
+237 AVRSA

-255 AHLATWLR
+255 AQLAAWLR
-263 SVRADVRSDA
+263 SVRADGCAGA
-273 GSPLDADRDSG
+273 GSPLDAGLDSY
-284 IGRVAGRHLDD
+284 
-295 HIVFGR
+295 
-301 NLDDVIV
+301 
-308 AGRDSDSASVFG
+308 SA
-320 HNSDA
+320 
-325 CGVSGRDS
+325 
-333 DTHSVSGRD
+333 SVSGRD
-342 SDTHSVSGRK
+342 SDAHSVFGRD
-352 SDTQVS
+352 SDAQVS

-372 IQLDNGGGVR
+372 ILPDNEGRVR
-382 IPPENGANVRI
+382 IRPDKGANVRI
-393 SPDNGI
+393 SPENGVDV
-399 NIRIMPENA
+399 RVMPENA
-408 SNSSIPSDGAGAF
+408 SNSPIPSDGAGAF

-426 NDRVTESEPAR
+426 NNRGVEDKPAR

-448 IAYENAEVLNDISLS
+448 IAYENADVLNDISLS
-463 IPSGRVTLIAGRSG
+463 VPSGRVTLIAGRSG

-542 EVARRVSDAASQL
+542 EVARRVSEAASQL

-577 LASILTLSPRA
+577 LASILTLNPRA
-588 VVLDEPTA
+588 VVFDEPTA

-605 LHRLVQDLACKGLP
+605 LHRLVQDIACKGLP

-624 HDLEEWLAAADQ
+624 HDLEEWLAIADQ
-636 VVLLADGTIAWQG
+636 VVLLADGTIAWKG

-657 MDAFARAGLE
+657 IDAFVRAGLE

-686 AGVNGATLAKTATRD
+686 AGVNGATSANRVA
-701 QKAGAVQ
+701 QGQEAAAAWGPEGSVAQ
-708 GPEGVEAQEPRATAA
+708 GPEGL
-723 RDSKSTAARDSKST
+723 
-737 AAQGPKAAVARA
+737 AAQGPKATAARE

-757 PSSHGLGVAAKPS
+757 PSSHGSEVAAKPG
-770 RKDAAGRGLEDVD
+770 RKDAAGRGLEGVD
-783 ARVKVTLLLVATA
+783 ARVKVILLLVATA

-801 RAPWTLAMWAMLCLL
+801 RAPWALAMWAMLCLL

-827 VAHALKPVALL
+827 VARALKPVALL
-838 FAFVVCAN
+838 FAFIVCAN

-854 DVAIAGGVGIST
+854 DVAIAGSVGIST

-885 ALSVATSTTP
+885 ALSVAASTTP

-952 EGSVLRRVRA
+952 ERSVLRRVRA

-994 SGQHRRVPL
+994 SGKHRRVPL

-1018 AVLTVLSYSI
+1018 AALTVLSYSI

>member
-49 PQSGTVCVDGAST
+49 PQSGAVCVDGAST

-110 ERVASSLDA
+110 ERVANSLDA
-119 VGLAGFEDREVSSL
+119 VGLAGFEDREVPSL

-142 LASALAMEPGYLV
+142 LASVLAMEPGYLV

-171 RGLVARLAGRGVGVV
+171 RGLVERLAGRGVGVV

-255 AHLATWLR
+255 ARLATWLR
-263 SVRADVRSDA
+263 SVRAEGRAGA
-273 GSPLDADRDSG
+273 GSPLDAGRDSG
-284 IGRVAGRHLDD
+284 IGRVAGRHLDG

-301 NLDDVIV
+301 NLDDALVAGHNSGTHSV
-308 AGRDSDSASVFG
+308 AGRDSDAQ
-320 HNSDA
+320 A
-325 CGVSGRDS
+325 
-333 DTHSVSGRD
+333 
-342 SDTHSVSGRK
+342 
-352 SDTQVS
+352 S
-358 QNGDF
+358 QNGDI
-363 SPDKGANVR
+363 SPDKGDNVR
-372 IQLDNGGGVR
+372 IQPDNGGGVR

-426 NDRVTESEPAR
+426 NDRGTEGEPAR

-489 LTKAQSGSVLLGGT
+489 LAKAQSGSVLLGGT

-657 MDAFARAGLE
+657 IDAFARAGLE

-686 AGVNGATLAKTATRD
+686 AGVNGATSAKTATRD
-701 QKAGAVQ
+701 QEAGAVQ

-723 RDSKSTAARDSKST
+723 RDSKIT
-737 AAQGPKAAVARA
+737 AAQGPKAAVVRA

-838 FAFVVCAN
+838 FAFIVCAN

-854 DVAIAGGVGIST
+854 DVAIAGSVGIST

-901 CTSLMRP
+901 CASLMRP
-908 LGHIGVPIEDVGLVL
+908 LGHFGVPIEDVGLVL

-962 WAAVLTPL
+962 WAAVLAPL

-994 SGQHRRVPL
+994 SGQHGRVPL

>member
-49 PQSGTVCVDGAST
+49 PQSGAVCVDGAFT

-104 AEGEIA
+104 TEGEIA
-110 ERVASSLDA
+110 ERVANSLDA
-119 VGLAGFEDREVSSL
+119 VGLAGFEDREVQSL

-142 LASALAMEPGYLV
+142 LASVLAMEPGYLV

-171 RGLVARLAGRGVGVV
+171 RDLVARLAGRGVGVV

-196 SCNRVLV
+196 SCNRALV

-232 NDYAD
+232 NGYAD
-237 ALRCA
+237 ALRRA
-242 VADGFDLAGGFAP
+242 VTDGFDLAGGFAP
-255 AHLATWLR
+255 AQLATWLR
-263 SVRADVRSDA
+263 SVRADVRIGA
-273 GSPLDADRDSG
+273 GSPLDAGLDSY
-284 IGRVAGRHLDD
+284 
-295 HIVFGR
+295 
-301 NLDDVIV
+301 
-308 AGRDSDSASVFG
+308 SA
-320 HNSDA
+320 
-325 CGVSGRDS
+325 
-333 DTHSVSGRD
+333 SVSGRD
-342 SDTHSVSGRK
+342 SDACGVFGRD
-352 SDTQVS
+352 SDAQVS

-372 IQLDNGGGVR
+372 IPPDKEGRVGISLENGIGVR
-382 IPPENGANVRI
+382 IV
-393 SPDNGI
+393 
-399 NIRIMPENA
+399 PENA
-408 SNSSIPSDGAGAF
+408 SGSSIPSDGAGAF

-426 NDRVTESEPAR
+426 NNRGVEDEPVR

-448 IAYENAEVLNDISLS
+448 IAYENADVLNDISLS
-463 IPSGRVTLIAGRSG
+463 VPSGRVTLIAGRSG

-525 VEHEL
+525 VGHEL

-542 EVARRVSDAASQL
+542 EVDRRVSEAASQL

-577 LASILTLSPRA
+577 LASILTLNPRA

-596 GLDAPARAA
+596 GLDASARSA
-605 LHRLVQDLACKGLP
+605 LHRLVQDIACKGLP

-624 HDLEEWLAAADQ
+624 HDLEEWLAIADQ
-636 VVLLADGTIAWQG
+636 VILVADGTIAWQG
-649 TPGALASD
+649 TPDALASD
-657 MDAFARAGLE
+657 IDAFARAGLE
-667 PPESWQLRELLAQA
+667 PPESWQLRELLVQA

-686 AGVNGATLAKTATRD
+686 AGVNGVVPVETAA
-701 QKAGAVQ
+701 QGQEAGTAR
-708 GPEGVEAQEPRATAA
+708 GPEGSATQEPEG
-723 RDSKSTAARDSKST
+723 SVARDSKST
-737 AAQGPKAAVARA
+737 AAQGPKATAARE

-757 PSSHGLGVAAKPS
+757 PSSHGSEVAAKPS
-770 RKDAAGRGLEDVD
+770 RRDAAGRGLEGVD

-801 RAPWTLAMWAMLCLL
+801 RAPWALAMWAMLCLL

-827 VAHALKPVALL
+827 VARALKPVALL
-838 FAFVVCAN
+838 FAFIVCAN

-854 DVAIAGGVGIST
+854 DVAIAGSVGIST

-885 ALSVATSTTP
+885 ALSVAASTTP
-895 TKLAHA
+895 TKLAQA

-923 SMALRF
+923 AMALRF

-962 WAAVLTPL
+962 WAAVFTPL

-994 SGQHRRVPL
+994 SGKYRRVPL

>member
-49 PQSGTVCVDGAST
+49 PQSGAVCVDGAFT

-104 AEGEIA
+104 TEGEIA
-110 ERVASSLDA
+110 ERVANSLDA
-119 VGLAGFEDREVSSL
+119 VGLAGFEDREVQSL

-142 LASALAMEPGYLV
+142 LASVLAMEPGYLV

-171 RGLVARLAGRGVGVV
+171 RSLVARLAGRGVGVV

-196 SCNRVLV
+196 SCNRALV

-232 NDYAD
+232 NGYAD
-237 ALRCA
+237 ALRRA
-242 VADGFDLAGGFAP
+242 VTDGFDLAGGFAP
-255 AHLATWLR
+255 AQLATWLR
-263 SVRADVRSDA
+263 SVRADVRIGA
-273 GSPLDADRDSG
+273 GSPLDAGLDSY
-284 IGRVAGRHLDD
+284 
-295 HIVFGR
+295 
-301 NLDDVIV
+301 
-308 AGRDSDSASVFG
+308 SA
-320 HNSDA
+320 
-325 CGVSGRDS
+325 
-333 DTHSVSGRD
+333 SVSGRD
-342 SDTHSVSGRK
+342 SDACGVFGRD
-352 SDTQVS
+352 SDAQVS

-372 IQLDNGGGVR
+372 IPPDKEGRVGISLENGIGVR
-382 IPPENGANVRI
+382 IV
-393 SPDNGI
+393 
-399 NIRIMPENA
+399 PENA
-408 SNSSIPSDGAGAF
+408 SGSSIPSDGAGAF

-426 NDRVTESEPAR
+426 NNRGVEDEPVR

-448 IAYENAEVLNDISLS
+448 IAYENADVLNDISLS
-463 IPSGRVTLIAGRSG
+463 VPSGRVTLIAGRSG

-525 VEHEL
+525 VGHEL

-542 EVARRVSDAASQL
+542 EVDRRVSEAASQL

-577 LASILTLSPRA
+577 LASILTLNPRA

-596 GLDAPARAA
+596 GLDAPARSA
-605 LHRLVQDLACKGLP
+605 LHRLVQDIACKGLP

-624 HDLEEWLAAADQ
+624 HDLEEWLAIADQ
-636 VVLLADGTIAWQG
+636 VILVADGTIAWQG
-649 TPGALASD
+649 TPDALASD
-657 MDAFARAGLE
+657 IDAFARAGLE
-667 PPESWQLRELLAQA
+667 PPESWQLRELLVQA

-686 AGVNGATLAKTATRD
+686 AGVNGVVPVETAA
-701 QKAGAVQ
+701 QGQEAGTAR
-708 GPEGVEAQEPRATAA
+708 GPEGSATQEPEG
-723 RDSKSTAARDSKST
+723 SVARDSKST
-737 AAQGPKAAVARA
+737 AAQGPKATAARE

-757 PSSHGLGVAAKPS
+757 PSSHGSEVAAKPS
-770 RKDAAGRGLEDVD
+770 RRDAAGRGLEGVD

-801 RAPWTLAMWAMLCLL
+801 RAPWALAMWAMLCLL

-827 VAHALKPVALL
+827 VARALKPVALL
-838 FAFVVCAN
+838 FAFIVCAN

-854 DVAIAGGVGIST
+854 DVAIAGSVGIST

-885 ALSVATSTTP
+885 ALSVAASTTP
-895 TKLAHA
+895 TKLAQA

-923 SMALRF
+923 AMALRF

-962 WAAVLTPL
+962 WAAVFTPL

-994 SGQHRRVPL
+994 SGKHRRVPL

>member
-49 PQSGTVCVDGAST
+49 PQSGAVCVDGAST

-119 VGLAGFEDREVSSL
+119 VGLAGFEDREVPSL

-142 LASALAMEPGYLV
+142 LASVLAMEPGYLV

-171 RGLVARLAGRGVGVV
+171 RSLVARLAGRGVGVV

-227 WVLPP
+227 WVLPL

-242 VADGFDLAGGFAP
+242 VADGFDLAGGLAP
-255 AHLATWLR
+255 AQLATWLR
-263 SVRADVRSDA
+263 SVRAEGRAGA
-273 GSPLDADRDSG
+273 GSPLDAGRDSD
-284 IGRVAGRHLDD
+284 IGRVAGHNSDA
-295 HIVFGR
+295 HSVVGR

-333 DTHSVSGRD
+333 DA
-342 SDTHSVSGRK
+342 HSVSGRK

-358 QNGDF
+358 QNGDY

-372 IQLDNGGGVR
+372 IQ
-382 IPPENGANVRI
+382 PENGANVRI

-399 NIRIMPENA
+399 NIRIMPEND

-426 NDRVTESEPAR
+426 NDRGAEGEPAR

-489 LTKAQSGSVLLGGT
+489 LAMAQSGSVLLGGT

-686 AGVNGATLAKTATRD
+686 AGVNGATSAKTATRD
-701 QKAGAVQ
+701 QEAGAVQ
-708 GPEGVEAQEPRATAA
+708 GPEGVEAQEPGATAA
-723 RDSKSTAARDSKST
+723 RDSKSTV
-737 AAQGPKAAVARA
+737 AQGPKAAVARA

-838 FAFVVCAN
+838 FAFIVCAN

-866 VGAARAATAVA
+866 VGAARAATAVT

-885 ALSVATSTTP
+885 ALSVAESTTP

>member
-49 PQSGTVCVDGAST
+49 PQSGAVCVDGAST
-62 ANVPGRAL
+62 ANVSGRAL

-119 VGLAGFEDREVSSL
+119 VGLAGFEDREVPSL

-142 LASALAMEPGYLV
+142 LASVLAMEPGYLV

-171 RGLVARLAGRGVGVV
+171 RGLVARLVGRGVGVV

-263 SVRADVRSDA
+263 SVRAEGRAGA
-273 GSPLDADRDSG
+273 GSPLDADLDSG
-284 IGRVAGRHLDD
+284 IGRVAGHNSDT
-295 HIVFGR
+295 HS
-301 NLDDVIV
+301 V
-308 AGRDSDSASVFG
+308 AGRDSDAQ
-320 HNSDA
+320 A
-325 CGVSGRDS
+325 
-333 DTHSVSGRD
+333 
-342 SDTHSVSGRK
+342 
-352 SDTQVS
+352 S

-372 IQLDNGGGVR
+372 IQPDNGGGVR

-393 SPDNGI
+393 SPENGI
-399 NIRIMPENA
+399 NIRIMPEND

-426 NDRVTESEPAR
+426 NDRGAEGEPAR

-596 GLDAPARAA
+596 GLDALARAA

-657 MDAFARAGLE
+657 IDAFARAGLE

-686 AGVNGATLAKTATRD
+686 AGVNGATSAKTVTRD
-701 QKAGAVQ
+701 QEAGAVQ

-723 RDSKSTAARDSKST
+723 RDSKSTAA
-737 AAQGPKAAVARA
+737 QGPKAAVARV

-827 VAHALKPVALL
+827 VAHALKPVVLL
-838 FAFVVCAN
+838 FAFIVCAN